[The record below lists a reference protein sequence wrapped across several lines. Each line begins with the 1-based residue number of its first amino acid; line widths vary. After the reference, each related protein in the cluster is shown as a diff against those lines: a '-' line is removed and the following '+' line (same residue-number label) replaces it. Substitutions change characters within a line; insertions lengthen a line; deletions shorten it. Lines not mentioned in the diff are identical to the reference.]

1 MLSPDKNKSLY
12 GGDTLLRSVSLADD
26 TLKIINRDPEK
37 RKALQ
42 QVRRENLNTAIKLKK
57 EAQDYYAGLEKDK
70 NFKPTTDYQKALF
83 SSQMKQQKWLN
94 DDEQARIKMQQDQRD
109 NLAMDSATAS
119 SGWGSAL
126 GFLEGLFADKIDYRG
141 KSYTDSKGRDAKIE
155 LDGKN
160 YFKTQEGKRTLASQ
174 EDIKESGMFE
184 SADQIAA
191 NMAKSNGYYFGQKTV
206 QGVFNAANNLANDGL
221 AALNSLLKLG
231 GDNAKV
237 LDNITRGNYKSVAEA
252 WDDWSNVNSNS
263 LESLKYSAN
272 IFVNSV
278 EGAMSG
284 FIIGA
289 EGWQKNAEARKA
301 ENLLWKQKADKEQ
314 ETWYKQ
320 NAKKNKGKGSG
331 LGGVYDKVTT
341 GLQGYIDNE
350 RDEFNT
356 ISNVASA
363 IQQRAMDLEG
373 RTKQSFAQKTKQVDK
388 SLYTDPI
395 TGRQFTKE
403 KVNDPNNEAGGL
415 ASAWDLKKLALNDDG
430 SVQVD
435 SQGQPIYIDK
445 FSKWEAF
452 KDSNSGAIFDKYFFG
467 DVVLTEG
474 IETLGDIG
482 STILFN
488 KGVGLATKG
497 ARAAS
502 KGLSESIIKSEANA
516 VARGIGLNANKFMV
530 NQGEKLIDKVI
541 GKVSKVTDKMGTGT
555 TVGGKKIM
563 SKFAPNMK
571 ETMQGIGGRLDS
583 KVKDFSRNMLVA
595 YMEGAGESDQIAN
608 DVRNKVMEEK
618 VDKLSGID
626 TDKIAQKIMEENP
639 SLDSPQAFLKAG
651 IEANKQRSEW
661 LEANPEEAKEVFG
674 FAQLGQE
681 VARATNNLG
690 FITNLGQVSALLK
703 NKTLSRTLRNNPY
716 DAINPINLVRD
727 ISKGGMAAGGI
738 LKKTYNRELGAAMK
752 QTMSTLNKVGKKTL
766 GNEAIKQGFIEGVM
780 EEGFLNTSAER
791 AGLAAGRG
799 QAYNLLDI
807 FDNLDSEL
815 AENMYA
821 GFIIGAGQSKAS
833 SAISGMNGGY
843 KAYKDQQKQI
853 KNIMARTPA
862 TKEEIDKFF
871 NTSLSS
877 TNLTETLDKVE
888 ELRSPYKSIVDDKT
902 GEPRLVPK
910 SKKELREDADAVDE
924 LNRDNFVSHLMAAA
938 TQGLSGEFD
947 KVIDKSLEQEGLEPD
962 DLVQLQEAKN
972 LNQFISNTFDR
983 FASTPGYDATALT
996 LNRVQRRLLEN
1007 TLEEVKGYKTGL
1019 VNALN
1024 ERKDTRLM
1032 EEAEDMTQYTGRTSE
1047 VFDMHGNDHADL
1059 STVADIEL
1067 KTLAQN
1073 RSNVEVQVQRAM
1085 QTLDNTYDKL
1095 LSDGNLVYQSGKSLT
1110 YYQQQAVKKAVAQT
1124 QSLTE
1129 LETLIQSNKELA
1141 LEERKDVLDKREKL
1155 AKEAFVDSAT
1165 KVPTD
1170 EEIEAQENP
1179 EVSEVKQKMAEGLE
1193 REAKE
1198 EDRIKPKKLS
1208 NRKKRRVNK
1217 STHINKSKNNESVV
1231 GGEADIER
1239 RRKKELK
1246 NRFGNHVEL
1255 ISSKNNTV
1263 IQRNG
1268 LFLPN
1273 KENYSPQKVP
1283 TEKLFE
1289 EFDKINAKYDAELAS
1304 LNSKKGS
1311 KVKSTDE
1318 DGEITELIDEALDII
1333 DEINKEVEASGT
1345 GAMIEGYKL
1354 GDALAIEDAV
1364 ADKDILEQL
1373 YRDGNMPIIENLERS
1388 GDGKL
1393 VATVKYSNDPEDI
1406 MSIELVDKE
1415 VLSTQKTT
1423 GDYKSYKIGQP
1434 IPQSS
1439 ILEWTDGRTKMAKNY
1454 LQYGNPKITKL
1465 PDDKG
1470 NATVKFDGGPSA
1482 KVRLRRQTVEEIQIE
1497 DLNSKLAKVA
1507 EDVFGIPVGDKARI
1521 VNIIDGPIPDGLTNN
1536 SVVEI
1541 AAYFGPTDEVMV
1553 ISENGNTYYIPM
1565 KPDSSKAN
1573 LLLEEE
1579 TWLDFSQRE
1588 PTLMD
1593 DLDTAIKNIFKT
1605 NPEITAEDLLSLLE
1619 QNNIIEKNC

>member
-42 QVRRENLNTAIKLKK
+42 QVRRENLDTAIKLKK

-160 YFKTQEGKRTLASQ
+160 YFKTQGGKRTLASQ

-191 NMAKSNGYYFGQKTV
+191 NMAKSNGYYFGQKTK
-206 QGVFNAANNLANDGL
+206 QGVFNATNNLANDGL

-284 FIIGA
+284 VIGA

-373 RTKQSFAQKTKQVDK
+373 RTQQSFAQKTKQVDK

-452 KDSNSGAIFDKYFFG
+452 KDSNSGAVFDKYFFG

-482 STILFN
+482 STIMFD

-497 ARAAS
+497 VRAAS
-502 KGLSESIIKSEANA
+502 KGLARDAIKSEAGA

-530 NQGEKLIDKVI
+530 NQGEKLIDKII
-541 GKVSKVTDKMGTGT
+541 GKTAKVADRMGAGT

-608 DVRNKVMEEK
+608 DVRNKIMEEK

-639 SLDSPQAFLKAG
+639 SLDSPQAFLRAG

-661 LEANPEEAKEVFG
+661 LEKNPEEAKEVFA

-703 NKTLSRTLRNNPY
+703 NKTLSRTLRENPY
-716 DAINPINLVRD
+716 DAINPLNLIKD
-727 ISKGGMAAGGI
+727 LGKGGKSAAGI

-902 GEPRLVPK
+902 GNPRLVPK
-910 SKKELREDADAVDE
+910 SKKELREDADAIDE

-947 KVIDKSLEQEGLEPD
+947 KVIDKSLAQEGLEPD
-962 DLVQLQEAKN
+962 DLIQLQEAKN

-1007 TLEEVKGYKTGL
+1007 TLEEVQGYKTGL
-1019 VNALN
+1019 ENALN

-1047 VFDMHGNDHADL
+1047 VFDMLTEYGNDHADL

-1073 RSNVEVQVQRAM
+1073 RNNVEAQVQRAM

-1141 LEERKDVLDKREKL
+1141 LEERKDVLDKREQL

-1179 EVSEVKQKMAEGLE
+1179 EVSEVKQKMAEGL
-1193 REAKE
+1193 
-1198 EDRIKPKKLS
+1198 
-1208 NRKKRRVNK
+1208 
-1217 STHINKSKNNESVV
+1217 
-1231 GGEADIER
+1231 
-1239 RRKKELK
+1239 
-1246 NRFGNHVEL
+1246 
-1255 ISSKNNTV
+1255 
-1263 IQRNG
+1263 
-1268 LFLPN
+1268 
-1273 KENYSPQKVP
+1273 
-1283 TEKLFE
+1283 
-1289 EFDKINAKYDAELAS
+1289 DAEVEQDNPIVS
-1304 LNSKKGS
+1304 PEPTKKAPII
-1311 KVKSTDE
+1311 DE
-1318 DGEITELIDEALDII
+1318 DSPVSGMVNEALDII
-1333 DEINKEVEASGT
+1333 DEINQEVEASGT

-1393 VATVKYSNDPEDI
+1393 VATIKYSNDPEDV

-1415 VLSTQKTT
+1415 VLSTQKTS

-1521 VNIIDGPIPDGLTNN
+1521 GNIIDGPIPNGLTKN

-1593 DLDTAIKNIFKT
+1593 DLDTAIKDIFKT

>member
-42 QVRRENLNTAIKLKK
+42 QVRRENLDTAIKLKK

-109 NLAMDSATAS
+109 NLVNDSATVF
-119 SGWGSAL
+119 SGWKSL
-126 GFLEGLFADKIDYRG
+126 LNFADGFFNSNMNDKR
-141 KSYTDSKGRDAKIE
+141 KTYTDSNGKEAVITIE
-155 LDGKN
+155 GKN
-160 YFKTQEGKRTLASQ
+160 YYKTVDGIKTLASQ
-174 EDIKESGMFE
+174 KEIDASKIHGRFDE
-184 SADQIAA
+184 VTA
-191 NMAKSNGYYFGQKTV
+191 NMNSSTAYYVGHKSN
-206 QGVFNAANNLANDGL
+206 QGIYNAFHNTTSSILSGV
-221 AALNSLLKLG
+221 NSVLKLG
-231 GDNAKV
+231 SSNAKV
-237 LDNITRGNYKSVAEA
+237 LDNLARGNYKSVSQA
-252 WDDWSNVNSNS
+252 WDDWSDVNSS
-263 LESLKYSAN
+263 SLKAIYYGLNSKAYGLEEFIAGAVGATEWEKEAATYKAN
-272 IFVNSV
+272 N
-278 EGAMSG
+278 ELWGA
-284 FIIGA
+284 
-289 EGWQKNAEARKA
+289 Q
-301 ENLLWKQKADKEQ
+301 ADKEQ
-314 ETWYKQ
+314 EAWYKQ
-320 NAKKNKGKGSG
+320 HAEKNKNAKSKG
-331 LGGVYDKVTT
+331 LGGVYDSV
-341 GLQGYIDNE
+341 IDGIQNKLNTN
-350 RDEFNT
+350 RDFFDNY
-356 ISNVASA
+356 SNLESA
-363 IQQRAMDLEG
+363 MQRRAIELGG
-373 RTKQSFAQKTKQVDK
+373 RTEQTFAQKTKQVDK
-388 SLYTDPI
+388 SLYKDPI
-395 TGRQFTKE
+395 TGQQFTKE
-403 KVNDPNNEAGGL
+403 TVNDPSKEAGGL
-415 ASAWDLKKLALNDDG
+415 ASAWDLKKLALNADG
-430 SVQVD
+430 SVQLDAQNKPV
-435 SQGQPIYIDK
+435 YIDK

-452 KDSNSGAIFDKYFFG
+452 KDSNSGAVFDKYFFG

-482 STILFN
+482 TTLLLE
-488 KGVGLATKG
+488 KGLG
-497 ARAAS
+497 AAS
-502 KGLSESIIKSEANA
+502 KGLQSVGKGVKALDKA
-516 VARGIGLNANKFMV
+516 VGLNANRFMI
-530 NQGEKLIDKVI
+530 NQSEKLTAKIAGTAEKALDSKL
-541 GKVSKVTDKMGTGT
+541 GKLAESTI
-555 TVGGKKIM
+555 GGKKVTT
-563 SKFAPNMK
+563 KFAPTLK
-571 ETMQGIGGRLDS
+571 DGLQGAKGVSSEKIRHFS
-583 KVKDFSRNMLVA
+583 KSMAIA
-595 YMEGAGESDQIAN
+595 YLEGADESDQIAN
-608 DVRNKVMEEK
+608 DVRNKIMEEK

-639 SLDSPQAFLKAG
+639 SLDSPQAFLRAG

-661 LEANPEEAKEVFG
+661 LEANPEEAKEVFA

-716 DAINPINLVRD
+716 DAINPLSLIKD
-727 ISKGGMAAGGI
+727 IGKGGMAAGGI
-738 LKKTYNRELGAAMK
+738 LKKTYNRELGAALK
-752 QTMSTLNKVGKKTL
+752 QTMQTMGKVGKKTL

-780 EEGFLNTSAER
+780 EEGLLNTSAER

-833 SAISGMNGGY
+833 SIVNGVNGGY

-853 KNIMARTPA
+853 KNIMSRTPS
-862 TKEEIDKFF
+862 TREEINKFF
-871 NTSLSS
+871 ETSLSS
-877 TNLTETLDKVE
+877 TNLNETLDQIEELNSPYTFDRDENSGVTSRRVKTKEELKNDAEKVE
-888 ELRSPYKSIVDDKT
+888 ELQ
-902 GEPRLVPK
+902 
-910 SKKELREDADAVDE
+910 
-924 LNRDNFVSHLMAAA
+924 RDNFVAHMIAAA
-938 TQGLSGEFD
+938 SQGNSDSFD
-947 KVIDKSLEQEGLEPD
+947 KVIDMATQQEGLEPE

-972 LNQFISNTFDR
+972 LNQFISRTFDR
-983 FASTPGYDATALT
+983 FASLSGYDATALT
-996 LNRVQRRLLEN
+996 LNRVQRKLLED
-1007 TLEEVKGYKTGL
+1007 TLEEVQGYKTGL
-1019 VNALN
+1019 DNALN

-1047 VFDMHGNDHADL
+1047 VFDMLTEYGNDHADL

-1073 RSNVEVQVQRAM
+1073 RDNVEEQVKKAM
-1085 QTLDNTYDKL
+1085 LTLDNVYSKL
-1095 LSDGNLVYQSGKSLT
+1095 LEDGNISFNSGKSLT

-1155 AKEAFVDSAT
+1155 AKEAFVNSAV
-1165 KVPTD
+1165 KIPTD

-1179 EVSEVKQKMAEGLE
+1179 EVSEVKQKMAEGL
-1193 REAKE
+1193 
-1198 EDRIKPKKLS
+1198 
-1208 NRKKRRVNK
+1208 
-1217 STHINKSKNNESVV
+1217 
-1231 GGEADIER
+1231 
-1239 RRKKELK
+1239 
-1246 NRFGNHVEL
+1246 
-1255 ISSKNNTV
+1255 
-1263 IQRNG
+1263 
-1268 LFLPN
+1268 
-1273 KENYSPQKVP
+1273 
-1283 TEKLFE
+1283 
-1289 EFDKINAKYDAELAS
+1289 DAEVEQDNPIVS
-1304 LNSKKGS
+1304 PEPTKKAPII
-1311 KVKSTDE
+1311 DE
-1318 DGEITELIDEALDII
+1318 DSPVSGMVNEALDII
-1333 DEINKEVEASGT
+1333 NEINQEVEASGT

-1354 GDALAIEDAV
+1354 GDSLAVEDAV

-1393 VATVKYSNDPEDI
+1393 VATIKYSNDPEDV

-1470 NATVKFDGGPSA
+1470 NATVKFEGGPSA

-1507 EDVFGIPVGDKARI
+1507 EDIFGIPVGDKARI
-1521 VNIIDGPIPDGLTNN
+1521 GNIIDGSIPAGLTNN
-1536 SVVEI
+1536 SIVEI
-1541 AAYFGPTDEVMV
+1541 ATYFGPTDEVMV
-1553 ISENGNTYYIPM
+1553 LSENGTVYYIPM

-1593 DLDTAIKNIFKT
+1593 DLDTAIKDIFKT

>member
-42 QVRRENLNTAIKLKK
+42 QVRRENLDTAIKLRK

-160 YFKTQEGKRTLASQ
+160 YFKTQGGKRTLASQ

-206 QGVFNAANNLANDGL
+206 QGVFNATNNLANDGL

-263 LESLKYSAN
+263 LESLKYSTN

-284 FIIGA
+284 VIGA

-373 RTKQSFAQKTKQVDK
+373 RTQQSFAQKTKQVDK

-452 KDSNSGAIFDKYFFG
+452 KDSNSGAVFDKYFFG

-482 STILFN
+482 STIMFD

-497 ARAAS
+497 VRAAS
-502 KGLSESIIKSEANA
+502 KGLARDAIKSEAGA

-530 NQGEKLIDKVI
+530 NQGEKLIDKII
-541 GKVSKVTDKMGTGT
+541 GKTAKVADRMGAGT

-608 DVRNKVMEEK
+608 DVRNKIMEEK

-639 SLDSPQAFLKAG
+639 SLDSPQAFLRAG

-703 NKTLSRTLRNNPY
+703 NKTLSRTLRENPY
-716 DAINPINLVRD
+716 DAINPLNLIKD
-727 ISKGGMAAGGI
+727 LGKGGKSAAGI

-833 SAISGMNGGY
+833 SVISGMNGGY

-853 KNIMARTPA
+853 KNIMARTPS

-910 SKKELREDADAVDE
+910 SKKELREDADAIDE

-947 KVIDKSLEQEGLEPD
+947 KVIDKSLAQEGLEPD
-962 DLVQLQEAKN
+962 DLIQLQEAKN

-1007 TLEEVKGYKTGL
+1007 TLEEVQGYKTGL
-1019 VNALN
+1019 DNALN

-1047 VFDMHGNDHADL
+1047 VFDMLTEYGNDHADL

-1073 RSNVEVQVQRAM
+1073 RNNVEAQVQRAM

-1155 AKEAFVDSAT
+1155 AKEAFVDSAV
-1165 KVPTD
+1165 KIPTA
-1170 EEIEAQENP
+1170 EEIESQWKP
-1179 EVSEVKQKMAEGLE
+1179 EVAAAKQQVAEGLE
-1193 REAKE
+1193 REAAADDE
-1198 EDRIKPKKLS
+1198 IRYQELRRS
-1208 NRKKRRVNK
+1208 RRRKINK
-1217 STHINKSKNNESVV
+1217 STRISRQKNNNLAKPKVKEETTEETPTPEPTSIKPPVKKKKTKKSK
-1231 GGEADIER
+1231 
-1239 RRKKELK
+1239 L
-1246 NRFGNHVEL
+1246 
-1255 ISSKNNTV
+1255 
-1263 IQRNG
+1263 
-1268 LFLPN
+1268 
-1273 KENYSPQKVP
+1273 
-1283 TEKLFE
+1283 
-1289 EFDKINAKYDAELAS
+1289 
-1304 LNSKKGS
+1304 
-1311 KVKSTDE
+1311 KSTDE
-1318 DGEITELIDEALDII
+1318 DGEIIELIDEALDII
-1333 DEINKEVEASGT
+1333 DEINAEIETSGT

-1373 YRDGNMPIIENLERS
+1373 YRDGNMPIIESLERS

-1393 VATVKYSNDPEDI
+1393 VATVSYSDDPEDVI
-1406 MSIELVDKE
+1406 SLEVIDKE
-1415 VLSTQKTT
+1415 VLSTQKTV
-1423 GDYKSYKIGQP
+1423 GDYSSYKIGQP

-1454 LQYGNPKITKL
+1454 LKHGNPKITKL

-1470 NATVKFDGGPSA
+1470 NATVRFDGGPSA
-1482 KVRLRRQTVEEIQIE
+1482 KVRLRRHTVEEIQIE
-1497 DLNSKLAKVA
+1497 DVNAKLAKAA
-1507 EDVFGIPVGDKARI
+1507 EEMFGLPVGEKARI
-1521 VNIIDGPIPDGLTNN
+1521 GNIIDGPVPSGLTNN

-1541 AAYFGPTDEVMV
+1541 ASYFGPTDDVMV
-1553 ISENGNTYYIPM
+1553 ISENGNVYYIPM
-1565 KPDSSKAN
+1565 KLDSSAAN
-1573 LLLEEE
+1573 IINEEE

-1588 PTLMD
+1588 PEV
-1593 DLDTAIKNIFKT
+1593 LDSLDEAIKDIFKT

>member
-42 QVRRENLNTAIKLKK
+42 QVRRENLDTAIKLKK

-94 DDEQARIKMQQDQRD
+94 DDEQARVREQQIQKD
-109 NLAMDSATAS
+109 NLALDSATAA

-126 GFLEGLFADKIDYRG
+126 GFMQGLFASKLDPRG
-141 KSYTDSKGRDAKIE
+141 KSYTDSKGVDSKIE

-160 YFKTQEGKRTLASQ
+160 YFKTQGGKKSLASQ
-174 EDIKESGMFE
+174 KDIQESGIFE

-191 NMAKSNGYYFGQKTV
+191 NMATSNGYYFGQKTH
-206 QGVFNAANNLANDGL
+206 QGIFNATNNLANDGL
-221 AALNSLLKLG
+221 AALNAVFRLG

-237 LDNITRGNYKSVAEA
+237 LDNITRGNYNSVAEA
-252 WDDWSNVNSNS
+252 WNDWSNINSSS
-263 LESLKYSAN
+263 LSSLKYSAN
-272 IFVNSV
+272 ILVNSV
-278 EGAMSG
+278 EDVMSG
-284 FIIGA
+284 VIGA
-289 EGWQKNAEARKA
+289 EGWQKDAAARKA
-301 ENLLWKQKADKEQ
+301 ENTIWKQKADEEQ
-314 ETWYKQ
+314 KSWYTK
-320 NAKKNKGKGSG
+320 NIKKNKDAKTGG
-331 LGGVYDKVTT
+331 LGGVYDSITT
-341 GLQGYIDNE
+341 GIQNYVDKE
-350 RDEFNT
+350 RDEFNM
-356 ISNVASA
+356 ISNVASS
-363 IQQRAMDLEG
+363 IQQRALSMEG
-373 RTKQSFAQKTKQVDK
+373 RAQESFAQKTKQVDK
-388 SLYTDPI
+388 SLYRDPV
-395 TGRQFTKE
+395 TGKQFTKE
-403 KVNDPNNEAGGL
+403 VVNDPSKEAGGL
-415 ASAWDLKKLALNDDG
+415 ASAWDLKKLAIDENG
-430 SVQVD
+430 SVKID
-435 SQGQPIYIDK
+435 SKGNPVYIDK
-445 FSKWEAF
+445 FSKWDAF
-452 KDSNSGAIFDKYFFG
+452 KDSNSGAVFDKYFFG

-474 IETLGDIG
+474 IETLGDIA
-482 STILFN
+482 STVMFS
-488 KGVGLATKG
+488 KGLNAATKG
-497 ARAAS
+497 
-502 KGLSESIIKSEANA
+502 LSMAG
-516 VARGIGLNANKFMV
+516 RGVKTLDKAIGLNANRFMV
-530 NQGEKLIDKVI
+530 NQGDKLLDKVI
-541 GKVSKVTDKMGTGT
+541 GGVAKTAEKLGAGT
-555 TVGGKKIM
+555 TVGGKKI
-563 SKFAPNMK
+563 SAKFAPTMR
-571 ETMQGIGGRLDS
+571 ETMQGAKGVLDTR
-583 KVKDFSRNMLVA
+583 VKTFGRNMMIA

-608 DVRNKVMEEK
+608 DVRNKILEEK

-626 TDKIAQKIMEENP
+626 TDNIAQKLMGENP
-639 SLDSPQAFLKAG
+639 ELDSSQAFLRAG

-716 DAINPINLVRD
+716 DAINPVNLIKD
-727 ISKGGMAAGGI
+727 LGKGGMAAGGI

-766 GNEAIKQGFIEGVM
+766 GNEAIKQGLIEGVL

-815 AENMYA
+815 AESMYA
-821 GFIIGAGQSKAS
+821 GFVIGAGQSKAS
-833 SAISGMNGGY
+833 SVISGMNGGH

-853 KNIMARTPA
+853 KNIMARTPS
-862 TKEEIDKFF
+862 TKEEINKFF
-871 NTSLSS
+871 ETSLST
-877 TNLTETLDKVE
+877 TNLNEVLDQVET
-888 ELRSPYKSIVDDKT
+888 LRSPYKAVTSET
-902 GEPRLVPK
+902 GASRLVPK
-910 SKKELREDADAVDE
+910 TKKELREDADKVDE

-938 TQGLSGEFD
+938 SQGNSDAFD
-947 KVIDKSLEQEGLEPD
+947 KVIDKAFEQEGLEPD

-972 LNQFISNTFDR
+972 LNKFISSTFDR

-996 LNRVQRRLLEN
+996 LNRVQRMLLED
-1007 TLEEVKGYKTGL
+1007 TLKEVEGYKTGL
-1019 VNALN
+1019 DNALN

-1047 VFDMHGNDHADL
+1047 VFDMLTEYGNDHADL

-1067 KTLAQN
+1067 KTLTQN
-1073 RSNVEVQVQRAM
+1073 RDNVEEQVKKAM
-1085 QTLDNTYDKL
+1085 LTLDNVYSKL
-1095 LSDGNLVYQSGKSLT
+1095 LEDGNISFNSGKSLT

-1141 LEERKDVLDKREKL
+1141 LDERKDVLAKREQL
-1155 AKEAFVDSAT
+1155 NKEAFIDSAV
-1165 KVPTD
+1165 KIPTA
-1170 EEIEAQENP
+1170 EEVESNEKP
-1179 EVSEVKQKMAEGLE
+1179 EVSETKRQVAEGLD
-1193 REAKE
+1193 REVEADNE
-1198 EDRIKPKKLS
+1198 IKYQELRS
-1208 NRKKRRVNK
+1208 SRRRKANK
-1217 STHINKSKNNESVV
+1217 STRISRQKNN
-1231 GGEADIER
+1231 
-1239 RRKKELK
+1239 
-1246 NRFGNHVEL
+1246 N
-1255 ISSKNNTV
+1255 
-1263 IQRNG
+1263 
-1268 LFLPN
+1268 
-1273 KENYSPQKVP
+1273 
-1283 TEKLFE
+1283 
-1289 EFDKINAKYDAELAS
+1289 LATP
-1304 LNSKKGS
+1304 
-1311 KVKSTDE
+1311 KVKKVKTVEEPDSIKPPVKEKKTVQSTDD

-1333 DEINKEVEASGT
+1333 DEINEEIEASGT

-1354 GDALAIEDAV
+1354 GDSLAIEDAV

-1373 YRDGNMPIIENLERS
+1373 YKDGNIPIIENLERS

-1521 VNIIDGPIPDGLTNN
+1521 GNIIDGPIPAGLTKN

-1565 KPDSSKAN
+1565 KPDSAKAN

>member
-42 QVRRENLNTAIKLKK
+42 QVRRENLDTAIKLKK

-126 GFLEGLFADKIDYRG
+126 GFLEGLFASKLDPRG

-160 YFKTQEGKRTLASQ
+160 YFKTQGDKLTLASQ

-184 SADQIAA
+184 SADQISA
-191 NMAKSNGYYFGQKTV
+191 NMAKSNGYYFGQKTK
-206 QGVFNAANNLANDGL
+206 QGVFNATNNLANDGL

-373 RTKQSFAQKTKQVDK
+373 RTQQSFAQKTKQVDK

-482 STILFN
+482 STIMFN

-497 ARAAS
+497 VRAAS
-502 KGLSESIIKSEANA
+502 KGLARDAIKSEAGA
-516 VARGIGLNANKFMV
+516 VARGIGLNANKFMA
-530 NQGEKLIDKVI
+530 NQGEKLIDKII
-541 GKVSKVTDKMGTGT
+541 GKTAKVADRMGAGT

-583 KVKDFSRNMLVA
+583 KIKDFSRNMLVA

-608 DVRNKVMEEK
+608 DVRNKIMEEK

-639 SLDSPQAFLKAG
+639 SLDSPQAFLRAG

-716 DAINPINLVRD
+716 DAINPVNLIKD
-727 ISKGGMAAGGI
+727 LGKGGMAAGGI

-815 AENMYA
+815 AEDMYA

-833 SAISGMNGGY
+833 SVISGMNGGY

-947 KVIDKSLEQEGLEPD
+947 KVIDKSLAQEGLEPD
-962 DLVQLQEAKN
+962 DLMQLQEAKN

-1007 TLEEVKGYKTGL
+1007 TLEEVQGYKTGL
-1019 VNALN
+1019 DNALN

-1047 VFDMHGNDHADL
+1047 VFDMLTEYGNDHADL

-1073 RSNVEVQVQRAM
+1073 RNNVEAQVQRAM

-1155 AKEAFVDSAT
+1155 AKEAFVNSAV
-1165 KVPTD
+1165 KIPTA

-1179 EVSEVKQKMAEGLE
+1179 EVSEVKQKMAEGL
-1193 REAKE
+1193 
-1198 EDRIKPKKLS
+1198 
-1208 NRKKRRVNK
+1208 
-1217 STHINKSKNNESVV
+1217 
-1231 GGEADIER
+1231 
-1239 RRKKELK
+1239 
-1246 NRFGNHVEL
+1246 
-1255 ISSKNNTV
+1255 
-1263 IQRNG
+1263 
-1268 LFLPN
+1268 
-1273 KENYSPQKVP
+1273 
-1283 TEKLFE
+1283 
-1289 EFDKINAKYDAELAS
+1289 DAEVEQDNPIVS
-1304 LNSKKGS
+1304 PEPTKKAPII
-1311 KVKSTDE
+1311 DE
-1318 DGEITELIDEALDII
+1318 DSPVSGMVNEALDII
-1333 DEINKEVEASGT
+1333 NEINKEVEASGT

-1354 GDALAIEDAV
+1354 GDSLAVEDAV

-1393 VATVKYSNDPEDI
+1393 VATIKYSNDPEDV

-1415 VLSTQKTT
+1415 ILSTQKTT

-1470 NATVKFDGGPSA
+1470 NATVKFEGGPSA

-1521 VNIIDGPIPDGLTNN
+1521 GNIIDGPIPAGLTNN
-1536 SVVEI
+1536 SIVEI
-1541 AAYFGPTDEVMV
+1541 ATYFGPTDEVMV
-1553 ISENGNTYYIPM
+1553 LSENGTVYYIPM

-1593 DLDTAIKNIFKT
+1593 DLDTAIKDIFKT

>member
-42 QVRRENLNTAIKLKK
+42 QVRRENLDTAIKLKK

-109 NLAMDSATAS
+109 NLVNDSATVF
-119 SGWGSAL
+119 SGWKSL
-126 GFLEGLFADKIDYRG
+126 LNFADGFFNSNMNDKR
-141 KSYTDSKGRDAKIE
+141 KTYTDSNGKEAVITIE
-155 LDGKN
+155 GKN
-160 YFKTQEGKRTLASQ
+160 YYKTVDGIKTLASQ
-174 EDIKESGMFE
+174 KEIDASKIHGRFDE
-184 SADQIAA
+184 VTA
-191 NMAKSNGYYFGQKTV
+191 NMNASTAYYVGHKSNQAIYNVFHNITSSILS
-206 QGVFNAANNLANDGL
+206 GV
-221 AALNSLLKLG
+221 NSVFKLG
-231 GDNAKV
+231 SSNAKV

-252 WDDWSNVNSNS
+252 WDDWSNVHSNS

-278 EGAMSG
+278 EGAVSG
-284 FIIGA
+284 VIGA

-301 ENLLWKQKADKEQ
+301 ESLLWKQKADKEQ
-314 ETWYKQ
+314 EAWYKQ
-320 NAKKNKGKGSG
+320 HAEKNKNAKSKG
-331 LGGVYDKVTT
+331 LGGVYDSV
-341 GLQGYIDNE
+341 IDGIQNKLNTN
-350 RDEFNT
+350 RDFFDNY
-356 ISNVASA
+356 SNLESA
-363 IQQRAMDLEG
+363 MQRRAIELGG
-373 RTKQSFAQKTKQVDK
+373 RTEQTFAQKTKQVDK
-388 SLYTDPI
+388 SLYKDPI
-395 TGRQFTKE
+395 TGQQFTKE
-403 KVNDPNNEAGGL
+403 TVNDPSKEAGGL

-452 KDSNSGAIFDKYFFG
+452 KDSNSGAVFDKYFFG
-467 DVVLTEG
+467 DVVLTGG

-482 STILFN
+482 TTLLFS
-488 KGVGLATKG
+488 KGLG
-497 ARAAS
+497 AAS
-502 KGLSESIIKSEANA
+502 KGVQSVGKGVKALDKA
-516 VARGIGLNANKFMV
+516 VGLNANRFMI
-530 NQGEKLIDKVI
+530 NQSEKLTAKIAGTAEKALDSKL
-541 GKVSKVTDKMGTGT
+541 GKLAESTI
-555 TVGGKKIM
+555 GGKKVTT
-563 SKFAPNMK
+563 KFAPTLK
-571 ETMQGIGGRLDS
+571 DGLQGAKGVSSEKIRHFS
-583 KVKDFSRNMLVA
+583 KSMAIA
-595 YMEGAGESDQIAN
+595 YLEGADESDQIAN
-608 DVRNKVMEEK
+608 DVRNKIMEEK

-651 IEANKQRSEW
+651 IEANRQRSEW
-661 LEANPEEAKEVFG
+661 LEANPEDAKEVFA

-716 DAINPINLVRD
+716 DAINPLSLIKDLG
-727 ISKGGMAAGGI
+727 KGGMAAGGI

-833 SAISGMNGGY
+833 SIVNGVNGGY

-853 KNIMARTPA
+853 KNIMSRTPS
-862 TKEEIDKFF
+862 TREEINKFF
-871 NTSLSS
+871 ETSLSS
-877 TNLTETLDKVE
+877 TNLNETLDQIEELNSPYTFDRDENSGVTSRRVKTKEELKNDAEKVE
-888 ELRSPYKSIVDDKT
+888 ELQ
-902 GEPRLVPK
+902 
-910 SKKELREDADAVDE
+910 
-924 LNRDNFVSHLMAAA
+924 RDNFVAHMIAAA
-938 TQGLSGEFD
+938 SQGNSDSFD
-947 KVIDKSLEQEGLEPD
+947 KVIDMATQQEGLEPD
-962 DLVQLQEAKN
+962 DLIQLQEAKN
-972 LNQFISNTFDR
+972 LNKFISSTFDR
-983 FASTPGYDATALT
+983 FASLSGYDATALT
-996 LNRVQRRLLEN
+996 LNRVQRKLLED
-1007 TLEEVKGYKTGL
+1007 TLEEVQGYKTGL
-1019 VNALN
+1019 ENALN

-1047 VFDMHGNDHADL
+1047 VFDMLTEYGNDHADL
-1059 STVADIEL
+1059 GTVADIEL

-1073 RSNVEVQVQRAM
+1073 RNNVETQVKTAM
-1085 QTLDNTYDKL
+1085 QTLDNVYSKL
-1095 LSDGNLVYQSGKSLT
+1095 LEDGNISFNSGKSLT

-1155 AKEAFVDSAT
+1155 AKEAFVDSAV

-1170 EEIEAQENP
+1170 EEIETQENP
-1179 EVSEVKQKMAEGLE
+1179 EVSEVKQKMAEGLDAE
-1193 REAKE
+1193 VEQDNPVVSPE
-1198 EDRIKPKKLS
+1198 PTKK
-1208 NRKKRRVNK
+1208 
-1217 STHINKSKNNESVV
+1217 SVV
-1231 GGEADIER
+1231 
-1239 RRKKELK
+1239 L
-1246 NRFGNHVEL
+1246 
-1255 ISSKNNTV
+1255 
-1263 IQRNG
+1263 
-1268 LFLPN
+1268 
-1273 KENYSPQKVP
+1273 
-1283 TEKLFE
+1283 
-1289 EFDKINAKYDAELAS
+1289 
-1304 LNSKKGS
+1304 
-1311 KVKSTDE
+1311 DE
-1318 DGEITELIDEALDII
+1318 DSPVSGMVDEALGII
-1333 DEINKEVEASGT
+1333 DEINQEVEASGT

-1393 VATVKYSNDPEDI
+1393 VATVKYSNDPEDV

-1521 VNIIDGPIPDGLTNN
+1521 GNIIDGPIPAGLTKN

>member
-42 QVRRENLNTAIKLKK
+42 QVRRENLDTAIKLKK

-109 NLAMDSATAS
+109 NLVNDSATVF
-119 SGWGSAL
+119 SGWKSL
-126 GFLEGLFADKIDYRG
+126 LNFADGFFNSNMNDKRKTYIDSNG
-141 KSYTDSKGRDAKIE
+141 KEAVITIE
-155 LDGKN
+155 GKN
-160 YFKTQEGKRTLASQ
+160 YYKTVDGIKTLASQ
-174 EDIKESGMFE
+174 KEIDASKIHGRFDE
-184 SADQIAA
+184 VTA
-191 NMAKSNGYYFGQKTV
+191 NMNSSTAYYVGHKSN
-206 QGVFNAANNLANDGL
+206 QGIYNAFHNTTSSILSGV
-221 AALNSLLKLG
+221 NSVLKLG
-231 GDNAKV
+231 SSNAKV
-237 LDNITRGNYKSVAEA
+237 LDNLARGNYKSVSQA
-252 WDDWSNVNSNS
+252 WDDWSDVNSS
-263 LESLKYSAN
+263 SLKAIYYGLNSKAYGLEEFIAGAVGATEWEKEAATYKAN
-272 IFVNSV
+272 N
-278 EGAMSG
+278 ELWGA
-284 FIIGA
+284 
-289 EGWQKNAEARKA
+289 Q
-301 ENLLWKQKADKEQ
+301 ADKEQ
-314 ETWYKQ
+314 EAWYKQ
-320 NAKKNKGKGSG
+320 HAEKNKNAKSKG
-331 LGGVYDKVTT
+331 LGGVYDSV
-341 GLQGYIDNE
+341 IDGIQNKLNTN
-350 RDEFNT
+350 RDFFDNY
-356 ISNVASA
+356 SNLESA
-363 IQQRAMDLEG
+363 MQRRAIELGG
-373 RTKQSFAQKTKQVDK
+373 RTEQSFAQKTKQVDK

-403 KVNDPNNEAGGL
+403 KVNDPSKEAGGL
-415 ASAWDLKKLALNDDG
+415 ASAWDLKKLALNADG
-430 SVQVD
+430 SVQLDAQNKPV
-435 SQGQPIYIDK
+435 YIDK

-452 KDSNSGAIFDKYFFG
+452 KDSNSSAVFDKYFFG

-482 STILFN
+482 TTLLLE
-488 KGVGLATKG
+488 KGLG
-497 ARAAS
+497 AAS
-502 KGLSESIIKSEANA
+502 KGLQSVGKGVKALDKA
-516 VARGIGLNANKFMV
+516 VGLNANRFMI
-530 NQGEKLIDKVI
+530 NQSEKLTAKIAGTAEKALDSKL
-541 GKVSKVTDKMGTGT
+541 GKLAESTI
-555 TVGGKKIM
+555 GGKKVTT
-563 SKFAPNMK
+563 KFAPTLK
-571 ETMQGIGGRLDS
+571 DGLQGAKGVSSEKIRHFS
-583 KVKDFSRNMLVA
+583 KSMAIA
-595 YMEGAGESDQIAN
+595 YLEGADESDQIAN
-608 DVRNKVMEEK
+608 DVRNKIMEEK

-639 SLDSPQAFLKAG
+639 SLDSPQAFLRAG

-661 LEANPEEAKEVFG
+661 LEANPEEAKEVFA

-716 DAINPINLVRD
+716 DAINPLSLIKDLG
-727 ISKGGMAAGGI
+727 KGGMAAGGI

-833 SAISGMNGGY
+833 SIVNGVNGGY

-853 KNIMARTPA
+853 KNIMSRTPS
-862 TKEEIDKFF
+862 TREEINKFF
-871 NTSLSS
+871 ETSLSS
-877 TNLTETLDKVE
+877 TNLNETLDQIEELNSPYTFDRDENSGVTSRRVKTKEELKNDAEKVE
-888 ELRSPYKSIVDDKT
+888 ELQ
-902 GEPRLVPK
+902 
-910 SKKELREDADAVDE
+910 
-924 LNRDNFVSHLMAAA
+924 RDNFVAHMIAAA
-938 TQGLSGEFD
+938 SQGNSDSFD
-947 KVIDKSLEQEGLEPD
+947 KVIDMATQQEGLEPE

-972 LNQFISNTFDR
+972 LNQFISRTFDR
-983 FASTPGYDATALT
+983 FASLSGYDATALT
-996 LNRVQRRLLEN
+996 LNRVQRKLLED
-1007 TLEEVKGYKTGL
+1007 TLEEVQGYKTGL
-1019 VNALN
+1019 DNALN
-1024 ERKDTRLM
+1024 ERKNTRLM

-1047 VFDMHGNDHADL
+1047 VFDMLTEYGNDHADL

-1073 RSNVEVQVQRAM
+1073 RDNIEEQVKKAM
-1085 QTLDNTYDKL
+1085 LTLDNVYSKL
-1095 LSDGNLVYQSGKSLT
+1095 LEDGNISFNSGKSLT

-1155 AKEAFVDSAT
+1155 AKEAFVDSAV
-1165 KVPTD
+1165 KVPTA
-1170 EEIEAQENP
+1170 EEIESQWKP
-1179 EVSEVKQKMAEGLE
+1179 EVAAAKQQVADGLE
-1193 REAKE
+1193 REAAADDE
-1198 EDRIKPKKLS
+1198 IRYQELS
-1208 NRKKRRVNK
+1208 RRKKRKANK
-1217 STHINKSKNNESVV
+1217 STRINRQKNNNLAKPKVKEETTEETPTPEPTSIKPPVKKKKTKKSK
-1231 GGEADIER
+1231 
-1239 RRKKELK
+1239 L
-1246 NRFGNHVEL
+1246 
-1255 ISSKNNTV
+1255 
-1263 IQRNG
+1263 
-1268 LFLPN
+1268 
-1273 KENYSPQKVP
+1273 
-1283 TEKLFE
+1283 
-1289 EFDKINAKYDAELAS
+1289 
-1304 LNSKKGS
+1304 
-1311 KVKSTDE
+1311 KSTDE
-1318 DGEITELIDEALDII
+1318 DGEIIELIDEALDII
-1333 DEINKEVEASGT
+1333 DEINDEIETSGT
-1345 GAMIEGYKL
+1345 GVMIEGYKL

-1373 YRDGNMPIIENLERS
+1373 YRDGNMPIIESLERS

-1393 VATVKYSNDPEDI
+1393 VATVSYSDDPEDVI
-1406 MSIELVDKE
+1406 SLEVIDKE
-1415 VLSTQKTT
+1415 VLSTQKTV
-1423 GDYKSYKIGQP
+1423 GDYSSYKIGQP

-1454 LQYGNPKITKL
+1454 LKHGNPKITKL

-1470 NATVKFDGGPSA
+1470 NATVRFDGGPSA
-1482 KVRLRRQTVEEIQIE
+1482 KVRLRRHTVEEIQIE
-1497 DLNSKLAKVA
+1497 DVNAKLAKAA
-1507 EDVFGIPVGDKARI
+1507 EEMFGLPVGEKARI
-1521 VNIIDGPIPDGLTNN
+1521 GNIIDGPVPSGLTNN

-1541 AAYFGPTDEVMV
+1541 ASYFGPTDDVMV
-1553 ISENGNTYYIPM
+1553 ISENGNVYYIPM
-1565 KPDSSKAN
+1565 KLDSSAAN
-1573 LLLEEE
+1573 IINEEE

-1588 PTLMD
+1588 PEV
-1593 DLDTAIKNIFKT
+1593 LDSLDEAIKDIFKT

>member
-42 QVRRENLNTAIKLKK
+42 QVRRENLDTAIKLKK

-109 NLAMDSATAS
+109 NLVNDSATVF
-119 SGWGSAL
+119 SGWKSL
-126 GFLEGLFADKIDYRG
+126 LNFADGFFNSNMNDKR
-141 KSYTDSKGRDAKIE
+141 KTYTDSNGKEAVITIE
-155 LDGKN
+155 GKN
-160 YFKTQEGKRTLASQ
+160 YYKTVDGIKTLASQ
-174 EDIKESGMFE
+174 KEIDASKIHGRFDE
-184 SADQIAA
+184 VTA
-191 NMAKSNGYYFGQKTV
+191 NMNSSTAYYVGHKSN
-206 QGVFNAANNLANDGL
+206 QGIYNAFHNTTSSILSGV
-221 AALNSLLKLG
+221 NSVLKLG
-231 GDNAKV
+231 SSNAKV
-237 LDNITRGNYKSVAEA
+237 LDNLARGNYKSVSQA
-252 WDDWSNVNSNS
+252 WDDWSDVNSS
-263 LESLKYSAN
+263 SLKAIYYGLNSKAYGLEEFIAGAVGATEWEKAAATYKAN
-272 IFVNSV
+272 N
-278 EGAMSG
+278 ELWGA
-284 FIIGA
+284 
-289 EGWQKNAEARKA
+289 Q
-301 ENLLWKQKADKEQ
+301 ADKEQ
-314 ETWYKQ
+314 EAWYKQ
-320 NAKKNKGKGSG
+320 HAEKNKNAKSKG
-331 LGGVYDKVTT
+331 LGGVYDSV
-341 GLQGYIDNE
+341 IDGIQNKLNTN
-350 RDEFNT
+350 RDFFDNY
-356 ISNVASA
+356 SNLESA
-363 IQQRAMDLEG
+363 MQRRAIELGG
-373 RTKQSFAQKTKQVDK
+373 RTEQSFAQKTKQVDK
-388 SLYTDPI
+388 SLYKDPI
-395 TGRQFTKE
+395 TGQQFTKE
-403 KVNDPNNEAGGL
+403 VVNDPSKEAGGL
-415 ASAWDLKKLALNDDG
+415 ASAWDLKKLALNADG
-430 SVQVD
+430 SVQLDAQNKPV
-435 SQGQPIYIDK
+435 YIDK

-452 KDSNSGAIFDKYFFG
+452 KDSNSSAVFDKYFFG

-482 STILFN
+482 TTLLLE
-488 KGVGLATKG
+488 KGLG
-497 ARAAS
+497 AAS
-502 KGLSESIIKSEANA
+502 KGLQSVGKGVKALDKA
-516 VARGIGLNANKFMV
+516 VGLNANRFMI
-530 NQGEKLIDKVI
+530 NQSEKLTAKIAGTAEKALDSKL
-541 GKVSKVTDKMGTGT
+541 GKLAESTI
-555 TVGGKKIM
+555 GGKKVTT
-563 SKFAPNMK
+563 KFAPTLK
-571 ETMQGIGGRLDS
+571 DGLQGAKGVSSEKIRHFS
-583 KVKDFSRNMLVA
+583 KSMAIA
-595 YMEGAGESDQIAN
+595 YLEGADESDQIAN
-608 DVRNKVMEEK
+608 DVRNKIMEEK

-626 TDKIAQKIMEENP
+626 TDKIAKKIMEENP

-651 IEANKQRSEW
+651 IEANRQRSEW
-661 LEANPEEAKEVFG
+661 LEANPEDAKEVFA

-716 DAINPINLVRD
+716 DAINPLSLIKD
-727 ISKGGMAAGGI
+727 IGKGGMAAGGI
-738 LKKTYNRELGAAMK
+738 LKKTYNREFGAALK
-752 QTMSTLNKVGKKTL
+752 QTMQTMGKVGKKTL
-766 GNEAIKQGFIEGVM
+766 GNEAIKQGFIEGAM

-833 SAISGMNGGY
+833 SVISGMNGGY

-853 KNIMARTPA
+853 KNIMSRTPS
-862 TKEEIDKFF
+862 TREEINKFF
-871 NTSLSS
+871 ETSLSS
-877 TNLTETLDKVE
+877 TNLNETLDQIEELNSPYTFDRDENSGFTSRRVKTKEELKNDAEKVE
-888 ELRSPYKSIVDDKT
+888 ELQ
-902 GEPRLVPK
+902 
-910 SKKELREDADAVDE
+910 
-924 LNRDNFVSHLMAAA
+924 RDNFVAHMIAAA
-938 TQGLSGEFD
+938 SQGNSDSFD
-947 KVIDKSLEQEGLEPD
+947 KVIDMATQQEGLEPD
-962 DLVQLQEAKN
+962 DLIQLQEAKN
-972 LNQFISNTFDR
+972 LNKFISSTFDR
-983 FASTPGYDATALT
+983 FASLSGYDATALT
-996 LNRVQRRLLEN
+996 LNRVQRKLLED
-1007 TLEEVKGYKTGL
+1007 TLEEVQGYKTGL
-1019 VNALN
+1019 DNALN

-1047 VFDMHGNDHADL
+1047 VFDMLTEYGNDHADL
-1059 STVADIEL
+1059 GTVADIEL

-1073 RSNVEVQVQRAM
+1073 RNNVETQVKTAM
-1085 QTLDNTYDKL
+1085 QTLDNVYSKL
-1095 LSDGNLVYQSGKSLT
+1095 LEDGNISFNSGKSLT

-1179 EVSEVKQKMAEGLE
+1179 EVSEVKQKMAEGLDAE
-1193 REAKE
+1193 VEQDNPVVSPE
-1198 EDRIKPKKLS
+1198 PTKK
-1208 NRKKRRVNK
+1208 
-1217 STHINKSKNNESVV
+1217 SVV
-1231 GGEADIER
+1231 
-1239 RRKKELK
+1239 L
-1246 NRFGNHVEL
+1246 
-1255 ISSKNNTV
+1255 
-1263 IQRNG
+1263 
-1268 LFLPN
+1268 
-1273 KENYSPQKVP
+1273 
-1283 TEKLFE
+1283 
-1289 EFDKINAKYDAELAS
+1289 
-1304 LNSKKGS
+1304 
-1311 KVKSTDE
+1311 DE
-1318 DGEITELIDEALDII
+1318 DSPVSGMVDEALGII
-1333 DEINKEVEASGT
+1333 DEINQEVEASGT

-1393 VATVKYSNDPEDI
+1393 VATVKYSNDPEDV

-1415 VLSTQKTT
+1415 VLSTQKTS

-1470 NATVKFDGGPSA
+1470 NATVKFEGGPSA

-1521 VNIIDGPIPDGLTNN
+1521 GNIIDGPIPAGLTKN
-1536 SVVEI
+1536 SIVEI
-1541 AAYFGPTDEVMV
+1541 ASYFGPTDEVMV

>member
-1 MLSPDKNKSLY
+1 
-12 GGDTLLRSVSLADD
+12 
-26 TLKIINRDPEK
+26 
-37 RKALQ
+37 
-42 QVRRENLNTAIKLKK
+42 
-57 EAQDYYAGLEKDK
+57 
-70 NFKPTTDYQKALF
+70 
-83 SSQMKQQKWLN
+83 
-94 DDEQARIKMQQDQRD
+94 
-109 NLAMDSATAS
+109 
-119 SGWGSAL
+119 
-126 GFLEGLFADKIDYRG
+126 
-141 KSYTDSKGRDAKIE
+141 
-155 LDGKN
+155 
-160 YFKTQEGKRTLASQ
+160 
-174 EDIKESGMFE
+174 
-184 SADQIAA
+184 
-191 NMAKSNGYYFGQKTV
+191 
-206 QGVFNAANNLANDGL
+206 
-221 AALNSLLKLG
+221 
-231 GDNAKV
+231 
-237 LDNITRGNYKSVAEA
+237 
-252 WDDWSNVNSNS
+252 
-263 LESLKYSAN
+263 
-272 IFVNSV
+272 
-278 EGAMSG
+278 
-284 FIIGA
+284 
-289 EGWQKNAEARKA
+289 
-301 ENLLWKQKADKEQ
+301 
-314 ETWYKQ
+314 
-320 NAKKNKGKGSG
+320 
-331 LGGVYDKVTT
+331 
-341 GLQGYIDNE
+341 
-350 RDEFNT
+350 
-356 ISNVASA
+356 
-363 IQQRAMDLEG
+363 
-373 RTKQSFAQKTKQVDK
+373 
-388 SLYTDPI
+388 
-395 TGRQFTKE
+395 
-403 KVNDPNNEAGGL
+403 
-415 ASAWDLKKLALNDDG
+415 
-430 SVQVD
+430 
-435 SQGQPIYIDK
+435 
-445 FSKWEAF
+445 
-452 KDSNSGAIFDKYFFG
+452 
-467 DVVLTEG
+467 
-474 IETLGDIG
+474 
-482 STILFN
+482 
-488 KGVGLATKG
+488 
-497 ARAAS
+497 
-502 KGLSESIIKSEANA
+502 
-516 VARGIGLNANKFMV
+516 
-530 NQGEKLIDKVI
+530 
-541 GKVSKVTDKMGTGT
+541 
-555 TVGGKKIM
+555 
-563 SKFAPNMK
+563 
-571 ETMQGIGGRLDS
+571 
-583 KVKDFSRNMLVA
+583 
-595 YMEGAGESDQIAN
+595 
-608 DVRNKVMEEK
+608 MEEK

-651 IEANKQRSEW
+651 IEANRQRSEW
-661 LEANPEEAKEVFG
+661 LETNPEDAKEVFA

-716 DAINPINLVRD
+716 DAINPLSLIKDLG
-727 ISKGGMAAGGI
+727 KGGMAAGGI

-766 GNEAIKQGFIEGVM
+766 GNEAIKQGFIEGAM

-833 SAISGMNGGY
+833 SIVNGVNGGY

-853 KNIMARTPA
+853 KNIMSRTPS
-862 TKEEIDKFF
+862 TREEINKFF
-871 NTSLSS
+871 ETSLSS
-877 TNLTETLDKVE
+877 TNLNETLDQIEELNSPYTFDRDENSGVTSRRVKTKEELKNDAEKVE
-888 ELRSPYKSIVDDKT
+888 ELQ
-902 GEPRLVPK
+902 
-910 SKKELREDADAVDE
+910 
-924 LNRDNFVSHLMAAA
+924 RDNFVAHMIAAA
-938 TQGLSGEFD
+938 SQGNSDSFD
-947 KVIDKSLEQEGLEPD
+947 KVIDMATQQEGLEPD
-962 DLVQLQEAKN
+962 DLIQLQEAKN
-972 LNQFISNTFDR
+972 LNKFISSTFDR
-983 FASTPGYDATALT
+983 FASLSGYDATALT
-996 LNRVQRRLLEN
+996 LNRVQRKLLED
-1007 TLEEVKGYKTGL
+1007 TLEEVQGYKTGL
-1019 VNALN
+1019 ENALN

-1047 VFDMHGNDHADL
+1047 VFDMLTEYGNDHADL

-1073 RSNVEVQVQRAM
+1073 RDNVETQVKTAM
-1085 QTLDNTYDKL
+1085 QTLDNVYSKL
-1095 LSDGNLVYQSGKSLT
+1095 LEDGNISFNSGKSLT

-1155 AKEAFVDSAT
+1155 AKEAFVDSAV
-1165 KVPTD
+1165 KIPTA

-1179 EVSEVKQKMAEGLE
+1179 EVSEVKQKMAEGLDAE
-1193 REAKE
+1193 VEQDNPVVSPE
-1198 EDRIKPKKLS
+1198 PTKK
-1208 NRKKRRVNK
+1208 
-1217 STHINKSKNNESVV
+1217 SVV
-1231 GGEADIER
+1231 
-1239 RRKKELK
+1239 L
-1246 NRFGNHVEL
+1246 
-1255 ISSKNNTV
+1255 
-1263 IQRNG
+1263 
-1268 LFLPN
+1268 
-1273 KENYSPQKVP
+1273 
-1283 TEKLFE
+1283 
-1289 EFDKINAKYDAELAS
+1289 
-1304 LNSKKGS
+1304 
-1311 KVKSTDE
+1311 DE
-1318 DGEITELIDEALDII
+1318 DSPVSGMVDEALDIL

-1393 VATVKYSNDPEDI
+1393 VATVKYSNDPEDV

-1521 VNIIDGPIPDGLTNN
+1521 GNIIDGPIPNGLTKN

-1565 KPDSSKAN
+1565 KPDSAKAN

-1593 DLDTAIKNIFKT
+1593 DLDTAIKDIFKT

>member
-42 QVRRENLNTAIKLKK
+42 QVRRENLDTAIKLKK

-109 NLAMDSATAS
+109 NLVNDSATVF
-119 SGWGSAL
+119 SGWKSL
-126 GFLEGLFADKIDYRG
+126 LNFADGFYNSNMNDKR
-141 KSYTDSKGRDAKIE
+141 KTYTDSNGKEAVITIE
-155 LDGKN
+155 GKN
-160 YFKTQEGKRTLASQ
+160 YYKTVDGIKTLASQ
-174 EDIKESGMFE
+174 KEIDASKIHGRFDE
-184 SADQIAA
+184 VTA
-191 NMAKSNGYYFGQKTV
+191 NMNASTAYYVGHKSNQAIYNVSHNITSSILS
-206 QGVFNAANNLANDGL
+206 GV
-221 AALNSLLKLG
+221 NSVFKLG
-231 GDNAKV
+231 SSNAKV

-252 WDDWSNVNSNS
+252 WDDWSNVHSNS

-278 EGAMSG
+278 EGAVSG
-284 FIIGA
+284 VIGA

-314 ETWYKQ
+314 EAWYKQ
-320 NAKKNKGKGSG
+320 HAEKNKNAKSKG
-331 LGGVYDKVTT
+331 LGGVYDYV
-341 GLQGYIDNE
+341 IDGIQNKLNTN
-350 RDEFNT
+350 RDFFDNY
-356 ISNVASA
+356 SNLESA
-363 IQQRAMDLEG
+363 MQRRAIELGG
-373 RTKQSFAQKTKQVDK
+373 RTEQTFAQKTKQVDK
-388 SLYTDPI
+388 SLYKDPI
-395 TGRQFTKE
+395 TGQQFTKE
-403 KVNDPNNEAGGL
+403 TVNDPSKEAGGL

-452 KDSNSGAIFDKYFFG
+452 KDSNSGAVFDKYFFG
-467 DVVLTEG
+467 DVVLTGG

-482 STILFN
+482 TTLLFS
-488 KGVGLATKG
+488 KGLG
-497 ARAAS
+497 AAS
-502 KGLSESIIKSEANA
+502 KGVQSVGKGVKALDKA
-516 VARGIGLNANKFMV
+516 VGLNANRFMI
-530 NQGEKLIDKVI
+530 NQSEKLTAKIAGTAEKALDSKL
-541 GKVSKVTDKMGTGT
+541 GKLAESTI
-555 TVGGKKIM
+555 GGKKVTT
-563 SKFAPNMK
+563 KFAPTLK
-571 ETMQGIGGRLDS
+571 DGLQGAKGVSSEKIRHFS
-583 KVKDFSRNMLVA
+583 KSMAVA
-595 YMEGAGESDQIAN
+595 YLEGADESDQIAN
-608 DVRNKVMEEK
+608 DVRNKIMEEK

-651 IEANKQRSEW
+651 IEANRQRSEW
-661 LEANPEEAKEVFG
+661 LEANPEDAKEVFA

-716 DAINPINLVRD
+716 DAINPLSLIKDLG
-727 ISKGGMAAGGI
+727 KGGMAAGGI

-833 SAISGMNGGY
+833 SIVNGVNGGY

-853 KNIMARTPA
+853 KNIMSRTPS
-862 TKEEIDKFF
+862 TREEINKFF
-871 NTSLSS
+871 ETSLSS
-877 TNLTETLDKVE
+877 TNLNETLDQIEELNSPYTFDRDENSGVTSRRVKTKEELKNDAEKVE
-888 ELRSPYKSIVDDKT
+888 ELQ
-902 GEPRLVPK
+902 
-910 SKKELREDADAVDE
+910 
-924 LNRDNFVSHLMAAA
+924 RDNFVAHMIAAA
-938 TQGLSGEFD
+938 SQGNSDSFD
-947 KVIDKSLEQEGLEPD
+947 KVIDMATQQEGLEPD
-962 DLVQLQEAKN
+962 DLIQLQEAKN
-972 LNQFISNTFDR
+972 LNKFISSTFDR
-983 FASTPGYDATALT
+983 FASLSGYDATALT
-996 LNRVQRRLLEN
+996 LNRVQRKLLED
-1007 TLEEVKGYKTGL
+1007 TLEEVQGYKTGL
-1019 VNALN
+1019 ENALN

-1047 VFDMHGNDHADL
+1047 VFDMLTEYGNDHADL

-1067 KTLAQN
+1067 KTLTQN
-1073 RSNVEVQVQRAM
+1073 RDNVETQVKTAM
-1085 QTLDNTYDKL
+1085 QTLDNVYSKL
-1095 LSDGNLVYQSGKSLT
+1095 LEDGNISFNSGKSLT

-1179 EVSEVKQKMAEGLE
+1179 EVSEVKQKMAEGLDAE
-1193 REAKE
+1193 VEQDNPVVSPE
-1198 EDRIKPKKLS
+1198 PTKK
-1208 NRKKRRVNK
+1208 
-1217 STHINKSKNNESVV
+1217 SVV
-1231 GGEADIER
+1231 
-1239 RRKKELK
+1239 L
-1246 NRFGNHVEL
+1246 
-1255 ISSKNNTV
+1255 
-1263 IQRNG
+1263 
-1268 LFLPN
+1268 
-1273 KENYSPQKVP
+1273 
-1283 TEKLFE
+1283 
-1289 EFDKINAKYDAELAS
+1289 
-1304 LNSKKGS
+1304 
-1311 KVKSTDE
+1311 DE
-1318 DGEITELIDEALDII
+1318 DSPVSGMVDEALDII

-1393 VATVKYSNDPEDI
+1393 VATIKYSNDPEDV

-1521 VNIIDGPIPDGLTNN
+1521 GNIIDGPIPAGLTKN

-1593 DLDTAIKNIFKT
+1593 DLDTAIKDIFKT

>member
-42 QVRRENLNTAIKLKK
+42 QVRRENLDTAIKLKK

-109 NLAMDSATAS
+109 NLVNDSATVF
-119 SGWGSAL
+119 SGWKSL
-126 GFLEGLFADKIDYRG
+126 LNFADGFFNSNMNDKR
-141 KSYTDSKGRDAKIE
+141 KTYTDSNGKEAVITIE
-155 LDGKN
+155 GKN
-160 YFKTQEGKRTLASQ
+160 YYKTVDGIKTLASQ
-174 EDIKESGMFE
+174 KEIDASKIHGRFDE
-184 SADQIAA
+184 VTA
-191 NMAKSNGYYFGQKTV
+191 NMNSSTAYYVGHKSN
-206 QGVFNAANNLANDGL
+206 QGIYNAFHNTTSSILSGV
-221 AALNSLLKLG
+221 NSVLKLG
-231 GDNAKV
+231 SSNAKV
-237 LDNITRGNYKSVAEA
+237 LDNLARGNYKSVSQA
-252 WDDWSNVNSNS
+252 WDDWSDVNSS
-263 LESLKYSAN
+263 SLKAIYYGLNSKAYGLEEFIAGAVGATEWEKEAATYKAN
-272 IFVNSV
+272 N
-278 EGAMSG
+278 ELWGA
-284 FIIGA
+284 
-289 EGWQKNAEARKA
+289 Q
-301 ENLLWKQKADKEQ
+301 ADKEQ
-314 ETWYKQ
+314 EAWYKQ
-320 NAKKNKGKGSG
+320 HAEKNKNAKSKG
-331 LGGVYDKVTT
+331 LGGVYDSV
-341 GLQGYIDNE
+341 IDGIQNKLNTN
-350 RDEFNT
+350 RDFFDNY
-356 ISNVASA
+356 SNLESA
-363 IQQRAMDLEG
+363 MQRRAIELGG
-373 RTKQSFAQKTKQVDK
+373 RTEQSFTQKTKQVDK
-388 SLYTDPI
+388 SLYKDPI
-395 TGRQFTKE
+395 TGQQFTKE
-403 KVNDPNNEAGGL
+403 VVNDPSKEAGGL
-415 ASAWDLKKLALNDDG
+415 ASAWDLKKLALNADG
-430 SVQVD
+430 SVQLDAQNKPV
-435 SQGQPIYIDK
+435 YIDK

-452 KDSNSGAIFDKYFFG
+452 KDSNSGAVFDKYFFG

-482 STILFN
+482 TTLLLE
-488 KGVGLATKG
+488 KGLG
-497 ARAAS
+497 AAS
-502 KGLSESIIKSEANA
+502 KGLQSVGKGVKALDKA
-516 VARGIGLNANKFMV
+516 VGLNANRFMI
-530 NQGEKLIDKVI
+530 NQSEKLTAKIAGTAEKALDSKL
-541 GKVSKVTDKMGTGT
+541 GKLAESTI
-555 TVGGKKIM
+555 GGKKVTT
-563 SKFAPNMK
+563 KFAPTLK
-571 ETMQGIGGRLDS
+571 DGLQGAKGVSSEKIRHFS
-583 KVKDFSRNMLVA
+583 KSMAIA
-595 YMEGAGESDQIAN
+595 YLEGADESDQIAN
-608 DVRNKVMEEK
+608 DVRNKIMEEK

-651 IEANKQRSEW
+651 IEANRQRSEW
-661 LEANPEEAKEVFG
+661 LEANPEDAKEVFA

-716 DAINPINLVRD
+716 DAINPLSLIKDLG
-727 ISKGGMAAGGI
+727 KGGMSAGGI

-766 GNEAIKQGFIEGVM
+766 GNEAIKQGFIEGAM

-833 SAISGMNGGY
+833 SVISGMNGGY

-853 KNIMARTPA
+853 KNILSRTPS
-862 TKEEIDKFF
+862 TKEEINKFF
-871 NTSLSS
+871 ETSLSS
-877 TNLTETLDKVE
+877 TNLNETLDQIEELNSPYTFDRDENSGVTSRRVKTKEELKNDAEKVE
-888 ELRSPYKSIVDDKT
+888 ELQ
-902 GEPRLVPK
+902 
-910 SKKELREDADAVDE
+910 
-924 LNRDNFVSHLMAAA
+924 RDNFVAHMIAAA
-938 TQGLSGEFD
+938 SQGNSDSFD
-947 KVIDKSLEQEGLEPD
+947 KVIDMATQQEGLEPD
-962 DLVQLQEAKN
+962 DLIQLQEAKN
-972 LNQFISNTFDR
+972 LNKFISSTFDR
-983 FASTPGYDATALT
+983 FASLSGYDATALT
-996 LNRVQRRLLEN
+996 LNRVQRKLLED
-1007 TLEEVKGYKTGL
+1007 TLEEVQGYKTGL
-1019 VNALN
+1019 ENALN

-1047 VFDMHGNDHADL
+1047 VFDMLTEYGNDHADL
-1059 STVADIEL
+1059 GTVADIEL

-1073 RSNVEVQVQRAM
+1073 RDNVETQVKTAM
-1085 QTLDNTYDKL
+1085 QTLDNVYSKL
-1095 LSDGNLVYQSGKSLT
+1095 LEDGNISFNSGKSLT

-1155 AKEAFVDSAT
+1155 AKEAFVDSAV

-1179 EVSEVKQKMAEGLE
+1179 EVSEVKQKMAEGLDAE
-1193 REAKE
+1193 VEQDYPVVSPE
-1198 EDRIKPKKLS
+1198 PTKK
-1208 NRKKRRVNK
+1208 
-1217 STHINKSKNNESVV
+1217 SVV
-1231 GGEADIER
+1231 
-1239 RRKKELK
+1239 L
-1246 NRFGNHVEL
+1246 
-1255 ISSKNNTV
+1255 
-1263 IQRNG
+1263 
-1268 LFLPN
+1268 
-1273 KENYSPQKVP
+1273 
-1283 TEKLFE
+1283 
-1289 EFDKINAKYDAELAS
+1289 
-1304 LNSKKGS
+1304 
-1311 KVKSTDE
+1311 DE
-1318 DGEITELIDEALDII
+1318 DSPVSGMVDEALDII

-1470 NATVKFDGGPSA
+1470 NATVKFEGGPSA

-1521 VNIIDGPIPDGLTNN
+1521 GNIIDGPIPDGLTNN
-1536 SVVEI
+1536 SIVEI

-1553 ISENGNTYYIPM
+1553 ISENGNVYYIPM
-1565 KPDSSKAN
+1565 KPDSAKAN
-1573 LLLEEE
+1573 ILLEEE

-1593 DLDTAIKNIFKT
+1593 DLDTAIKDIFKT

>member
-42 QVRRENLNTAIKLKK
+42 QVRRENLDTAIKLKK

-109 NLAMDSATAS
+109 NLVNDSATVF
-119 SGWGSAL
+119 SGWKSL
-126 GFLEGLFADKIDYRG
+126 LNFADGFFNSNMNDKR
-141 KSYTDSKGRDAKIE
+141 KTYTDSNGKEAVITIE
-155 LDGKN
+155 GKN
-160 YFKTQEGKRTLASQ
+160 YYKTVDGIKTLASQ
-174 EDIKESGMFE
+174 KEIDASKIHGRFDE
-184 SADQIAA
+184 VTA
-191 NMAKSNGYYFGQKTV
+191 NMNSSTAYYVGHKSN
-206 QGVFNAANNLANDGL
+206 QGIYNAFHNTTSSILSGV
-221 AALNSLLKLG
+221 NSVLKLG
-231 GDNAKV
+231 SSNAKV
-237 LDNITRGNYKSVAEA
+237 LDNLARGNYKSVSQA
-252 WDDWSNVNSNS
+252 WDDWSDVNSS
-263 LESLKYSAN
+263 SLKAIYYGLNSKAYGLEEFIAGAVGATEWEKEAATYKAN
-272 IFVNSV
+272 N
-278 EGAMSG
+278 ELWGA
-284 FIIGA
+284 
-289 EGWQKNAEARKA
+289 Q
-301 ENLLWKQKADKEQ
+301 ADKEQ
-314 ETWYKQ
+314 EAWYKQ
-320 NAKKNKGKGSG
+320 HAEKNKNAKSKG
-331 LGGVYDKVTT
+331 LGGVYDSV
-341 GLQGYIDNE
+341 IDGIQNKLNTN
-350 RDEFNT
+350 RDFFDNY
-356 ISNVASA
+356 SNLESA
-363 IQQRAMDLEG
+363 MQRRAIELGG
-373 RTKQSFAQKTKQVDK
+373 RTEQSFAQKTKQVDK
-388 SLYTDPI
+388 SLYKDPI
-395 TGRQFTKE
+395 TGQQFTKE
-403 KVNDPNNEAGGL
+403 VVNDPSKEAGGL
-415 ASAWDLKKLALNDDG
+415 TSAWDLKKLALNADG
-430 SVQVD
+430 SVQLDAQNKPV
-435 SQGQPIYIDK
+435 YIDK

-452 KDSNSGAIFDKYFFG
+452 KDSNSGAVFDKYFFG

-482 STILFN
+482 TTLLLE
-488 KGVGLATKG
+488 KGLG
-497 ARAAS
+497 AAS
-502 KGLSESIIKSEANA
+502 KGLQSVGKGVKALDKA
-516 VARGIGLNANKFMV
+516 VGLNANRFMI
-530 NQGEKLIDKVI
+530 NQSEKLTAKIAGTAEKALDSKL
-541 GKVSKVTDKMGTGT
+541 GKLAESTI
-555 TVGGKKIM
+555 GGKKVTT
-563 SKFAPNMK
+563 KFAPTLK
-571 ETMQGIGGRLDS
+571 DGLQGAKGVSSEKIRHFS
-583 KVKDFSRNMLVA
+583 KSMAIA
-595 YMEGAGESDQIAN
+595 YLEGADESDQIAN
-608 DVRNKVMEEK
+608 DVRNKIMEEK

-651 IEANKQRSEW
+651 IEANRQRSEW
-661 LEANPEEAKEVFG
+661 LEANPEDAKEVFA

-716 DAINPINLVRD
+716 DAINPLSLIKDLG
-727 ISKGGMAAGGI
+727 KGGMAAGGI

-766 GNEAIKQGFIEGVM
+766 GNEAIKQGFIEGAM

-833 SAISGMNGGY
+833 SIVNGVNGGY

-853 KNIMARTPA
+853 KNIMSRTPS
-862 TKEEIDKFF
+862 TREEINKFF
-871 NTSLSS
+871 ETSLSS
-877 TNLTETLDKVE
+877 TNLNETLDQIEELNSPYTFDRDENSGVTSRRVKTKEELKNDAEKVE
-888 ELRSPYKSIVDDKT
+888 ELQ
-902 GEPRLVPK
+902 
-910 SKKELREDADAVDE
+910 
-924 LNRDNFVSHLMAAA
+924 RDNFVAHMIAAA
-938 TQGLSGEFD
+938 SQGNSDSFD
-947 KVIDKSLEQEGLEPD
+947 KVIDMATQQEGLEPD
-962 DLVQLQEAKN
+962 DLIQLQEAKN
-972 LNQFISNTFDR
+972 LNKFISSTFDR
-983 FASTPGYDATALT
+983 FASLSGYDATALT
-996 LNRVQRRLLEN
+996 LNRVQRKLLED
-1007 TLEEVKGYKTGL
+1007 TLEEVQGYKTGL
-1019 VNALN
+1019 DNALN

-1047 VFDMHGNDHADL
+1047 VFDMLTEYGNDHADL

-1073 RSNVEVQVQRAM
+1073 RDNVETQVKTAM
-1085 QTLDNTYDKL
+1085 QTLDNVYSKL
-1095 LSDGNLVYQSGKSLT
+1095 LEDGNISFNSGKSLT

-1141 LEERKDVLDKREKL
+1141 LDERKDVLDKREKL

-1179 EVSEVKQKMAEGLE
+1179 EVSEVKQKMAEGLDAE
-1193 REAKE
+1193 VEQDNPIVSPE
-1198 EDRIKPKKLS
+1198 PTKK
-1208 NRKKRRVNK
+1208 
-1217 STHINKSKNNESVV
+1217 SVV
-1231 GGEADIER
+1231 
-1239 RRKKELK
+1239 L
-1246 NRFGNHVEL
+1246 
-1255 ISSKNNTV
+1255 
-1263 IQRNG
+1263 
-1268 LFLPN
+1268 
-1273 KENYSPQKVP
+1273 
-1283 TEKLFE
+1283 
-1289 EFDKINAKYDAELAS
+1289 
-1304 LNSKKGS
+1304 
-1311 KVKSTDE
+1311 DE
-1318 DGEITELIDEALDII
+1318 DSPVSGMVNEALDII
-1333 DEINKEVEASGT
+1333 DEINQEVEASGT

-1393 VATVKYSNDPEDI
+1393 VATVKYSNDPEDV

-1415 VLSTQKTT
+1415 VLSTQKTS

-1470 NATVKFDGGPSA
+1470 NATVKFEGGPSA

-1521 VNIIDGPIPDGLTNN
+1521 GNIIDGPIPAGLTNN

>member
-42 QVRRENLNTAIKLKK
+42 QVRRENLDTAIKLKK

-126 GFLEGLFADKIDYRG
+126 GFLEGLFANKIDYRG

-160 YFKTQEGKRTLASQ
+160 YFKTQGGKRTLASQ

-206 QGVFNAANNLANDGL
+206 QGVFNATNNLANDGL

-263 LESLKYSAN
+263 LESLKYSTN

-284 FIIGA
+284 VIGA

-373 RTKQSFAQKTKQVDK
+373 RTQQSFAQKTKQVDK

-452 KDSNSGAIFDKYFFG
+452 KDSNSGAVFDKYFFG

-482 STILFN
+482 STIMFD

-497 ARAAS
+497 VRAAS
-502 KGLSESIIKSEANA
+502 KGLARDAIKSEAGA

-530 NQGEKLIDKVI
+530 NQGEKLIDKII
-541 GKVSKVTDKMGTGT
+541 GKTAKVADRMGAGT

-583 KVKDFSRNMLVA
+583 KIKDFSRNMLVA
-595 YMEGAGESDQIAN
+595 YMEGVGESDQIAN
-608 DVRNKVMEEK
+608 DVRNKIMEEK

-639 SLDSPQAFLKAG
+639 SLDSPQAFLRAG

-661 LEANPEEAKEVFG
+661 LEDNPEEAKEVFG

-703 NKTLSRTLRNNPY
+703 NKTLSRTLRENPY
-716 DAINPINLVRD
+716 DAINPLNLIKD
-727 ISKGGMAAGGI
+727 LGKGGKSAAGI

-833 SAISGMNGGY
+833 SVISGMNGGY

-862 TKEEIDKFF
+862 TREEIDKFF

-947 KVIDKSLEQEGLEPD
+947 KVIDKALAQEGLEPD
-962 DLVQLQEAKN
+962 DLLQLQEAKN

-1007 TLEEVKGYKTGL
+1007 TLEEVQGYKTGL
-1019 VNALN
+1019 DNALN

-1047 VFDMHGNDHADL
+1047 VFDMLTEYADL

-1073 RSNVEVQVQRAM
+1073 RNNVEAQVQRAM

-1155 AKEAFVDSAT
+1155 AKEAFVNSAV
-1165 KVPTD
+1165 KVPTA
-1170 EEIEAQENP
+1170 EEIESQWKA
-1179 EVSEVKQKMAEGLE
+1179 EVAAAKQQVADGLE
-1193 REAKE
+1193 REAAE
-1198 EDRIKPKKLS
+1198 ETPTPEPTSIKPPVKEKKT
-1208 NRKKRRVNK
+1208 VQ

-1239 RRKKELK
+1239 RRQEELSLV
-1246 NRFGNHVEL
+1246 RRTRGL
-1255 ISSKNNTV
+1255 IAQQTL
-1263 IQRNG
+1263 I
-1268 LFLPN
+1268 P
-1273 KENYSPQKVP
+1273 E
-1283 TEKLFE
+1283 
-1289 EFDKINAKYDAELAS
+1289 INAKYDAELAS

-1318 DGEITELIDEALDII
+1318 DGEIIELIDEALDII
-1333 DEINKEVEASGT
+1333 DEINAEIETSGT

-1354 GDALAIEDAV
+1354 GDSLAIEDAV

-1393 VATVKYSNDPEDI
+1393 VATIKYSNDPEDV

-1415 VLSTQKTT
+1415 VLSTQKTS

-1521 VNIIDGPIPDGLTNN
+1521 GNIIDGPIPAGLTKN

>member
-42 QVRRENLNTAIKLKK
+42 QVRRENLDTAIKLKK

-126 GFLEGLFADKIDYRG
+126 GFLEGLFTDKIYYRG

-160 YFKTQEGKRTLASQ
+160 YFKTQGGKRTLASQ

-206 QGVFNAANNLANDGL
+206 QGVFNANNNLANDGL

-263 LESLKYSAN
+263 LESLKYSVN
-272 IFVNSV
+272 IFVHSV

-284 FIIGA
+284 VIGA

-373 RTKQSFAQKTKQVDK
+373 RTQQSFAQKTKQVDK

-415 ASAWDLKKLALNDDG
+415 ASAWDIKKLALNDDG

-467 DVVLTEG
+467 DVVLTGG

-482 STILFN
+482 STIMFD

-497 ARAAS
+497 VRAAS
-502 KGLSESIIKSEANA
+502 KGLARDAIKSEAGA

-530 NQGEKLIDKVI
+530 NQGEKLIDKII
-541 GKVSKVTDKMGTGT
+541 GKTAKVADRIGAGT

-608 DVRNKVMEEK
+608 DVRNKIMEEK

-639 SLDSPQAFLKAG
+639 SLDSPQAFLRAG

-661 LEANPEEAKEVFG
+661 LEKNPEEAKEVFA

-716 DAINPINLVRD
+716 DAINPVNLIKD
-727 ISKGGMAAGGI
+727 LSKGGMAAGGI

-833 SAISGMNGGY
+833 SVISGMNGGY

-853 KNIMARTPA
+853 KNIMARTPS

-947 KVIDKSLEQEGLEPD
+947 KVIDKSLAQEGLEPD
-962 DLVQLQEAKN
+962 DLMQLQEAKN

-1007 TLEEVKGYKTGL
+1007 TLEEVQGYKTGL
-1019 VNALN
+1019 ENALN

-1047 VFDMHGNDHADL
+1047 VFDMLTEYGNDHADL

-1073 RSNVEVQVQRAM
+1073 RNNVEAQVQRAM

-1179 EVSEVKQKMAEGLE
+1179 EVSEVKQKMAEGL
-1193 REAKE
+1193 
-1198 EDRIKPKKLS
+1198 
-1208 NRKKRRVNK
+1208 
-1217 STHINKSKNNESVV
+1217 
-1231 GGEADIER
+1231 
-1239 RRKKELK
+1239 
-1246 NRFGNHVEL
+1246 
-1255 ISSKNNTV
+1255 
-1263 IQRNG
+1263 
-1268 LFLPN
+1268 
-1273 KENYSPQKVP
+1273 
-1283 TEKLFE
+1283 
-1289 EFDKINAKYDAELAS
+1289 DAEVEQDNPIVS
-1304 LNSKKGS
+1304 PEPTKKAPII
-1311 KVKSTDE
+1311 DE
-1318 DGEITELIDEALDII
+1318 DSPVSGMVNEALDII
-1333 DEINKEVEASGT
+1333 NEINQEVEASGT

-1393 VATVKYSNDPEDI
+1393 VATVKYSNDPEDV

-1415 VLSTQKTT
+1415 VLSTQKTS

-1521 VNIIDGPIPDGLTNN
+1521 GNIIDGPIPDGLTNN
-1536 SVVEI
+1536 SIVEI

-1593 DLDTAIKNIFKT
+1593 DLDTAIKDIFKT

>member
-42 QVRRENLNTAIKLKK
+42 QVRRENLDTAIKLKK

-94 DDEQARIKMQQDQRD
+94 DDEQARAKAQQEHAT
-109 NLAMDSATAS
+109 NLVKDSATVNT
-119 SGWGSAL
+119 GWWGVL
-126 GFLEGLFADKIDYRG
+126 NLFDGLFNSNMRDNRKT
-141 KSYTDSKGRDAKIE
+141 YTDSSGKEAVITIE
-155 LDGKN
+155 GSQHYKTVDGK
-160 YFKTQEGKRTLASQ
+160 KTLASQ
-174 EDIKESGMFE
+174 KEIDDSKIHGRFNEVSSNM
-184 SADQIAA
+184 SASTAYYIGHKTDQAI
-191 NMAKSNGYYFGQKTV
+191 N
-206 QGVFNAANNLANDGL
+206 NAAHYFTTKALSAS
-221 AALNSLLKLG
+221 AAVSRLIGSNTKTLGRWLTGDYNS
-231 GDNAKV
+231 
-237 LDNITRGNYKSVAEA
+237 KSEL
-252 WDDWSNVNSNS
+252 WDEWSGVNSNV
-263 LESLKYSAN
+263 LKSMFYG
-272 IFVNSV
+272 INS
-278 EGAMSG
+278 GAYGIEEMIAKS
-284 FIIGA
+284 IGDD
-289 EGWQKNAEARKA
+289 EWQKNAAQYKA
-301 ENLLWKQKADKEQ
+301 NNDLWAEQAGKNLED
-314 ETWYKQ
+314 WYKQ
-320 NAKKNKGKGSG
+320 VTNRTNKSKAKGIVGVFDSIEDSIQVETDKLRDFHTNYSNLESALQTRAMELENRAQQSFSQKNKAVSK
-331 LGGVYDKVTT
+331 
-341 GLQGYIDNE
+341 E
-350 RDEFNT
+350 
-356 ISNVASA
+356 
-363 IQQRAMDLEG
+363 
-373 RTKQSFAQKTKQVDK
+373 
-388 SLYTDPI
+388 LYTDPI
-395 TGRQFTKE
+395 SGKQYPLE
-403 KVNDPNNEAGGL
+403 MVNDPSKEAGGM
-415 ASAWDLKKLALNDDG
+415 ASAFDIKDLVRNEDKTVRLDANGKP
-430 SVQVD
+430 V
-435 SQGQPIYIDK
+435 YKDK
-445 FSKWEAF
+445 FSKWDAF
-452 KDSNSGAIFDKYFFG
+452 KSSNSGAVFDKYFFG

-474 IETLGDIG
+474 IESLGDIA
-482 STILFN
+482 STLLLE
-488 KGVGLATKG
+488 KGLGT
-497 ARAAS
+497 AS
-502 KGLSESIIKSEANA
+502 KGLNMVGKGAKTLDK
-516 VARGIGLNANKFMV
+516 VVGLNANKFLI
-530 NQGEKLIDKVI
+530 NQSEKIA
-541 GKVSKVTDKMGTGT
+541 SKVAGTAEKALDSRLGRFAEST
-555 TVGGKKIM
+555 IGGKKVTT
-563 SKFAPNMK
+563 KFAPTMK
-571 ETMQGIGGRLDS
+571 DGLQGAKGIS
-583 KVKDFSRNMLVA
+583 AEKIKHFNKSMTIA
-595 YMEGAGESDQIAN
+595 YLEGNDESDEIGN
-608 DVRNKVMEEK
+608 DVRNKIMEEK

-626 TDKIAQKIMEENP
+626 TDKIAQKIMGENP
-639 SLDSPQAFLKAG
+639 ALDSAQAYLKAG

-661 LEANPEEAKEVFG
+661 LDANPNEAKEVLA

-716 DAINPINLVRD
+716 DAINPLSLIKD
-727 ISKGGMAAGGI
+727 IGKGGMAAGGI
-738 LKKTYNRELGAAMK
+738 LKKTYNREFGAALK
-752 QTMSTLNKVGKKTL
+752 QTMQTMGKVGKKTL
-766 GNEAIKQGFIEGVM
+766 GNEAIKQGFIEGAM

-833 SAISGMNGGY
+833 SIVNGVNGGY

-853 KNIMARTPA
+853 KNIMSRTPS
-862 TKEEIDKFF
+862 TREEINKFF
-871 NTSLSS
+871 ETSLSS
-877 TNLTETLDKVE
+877 TNLNETLDQIEELNSPYTFDRDENSGVTSRRVKTKEELKNDAEKVE
-888 ELRSPYKSIVDDKT
+888 ELQ
-902 GEPRLVPK
+902 
-910 SKKELREDADAVDE
+910 
-924 LNRDNFVSHLMAAA
+924 RDNFVAHMIAAA
-938 TQGLSGEFD
+938 SQGNSDSFD
-947 KVIDKSLEQEGLEPD
+947 KVIDMATQQEGLEPD
-962 DLVQLQEAKN
+962 DLIQLQEAKN
-972 LNQFISNTFDR
+972 LNKFISSTFDR
-983 FASTPGYDATALT
+983 FASLSGYDATALT
-996 LNRVQRRLLEN
+996 LNRVQRKLLED
-1007 TLEEVKGYKTGL
+1007 TLEEVQGYKTGL
-1019 VNALN
+1019 ENALN

-1047 VFDMHGNDHADL
+1047 VFDMLTEYGNDHADL
-1059 STVADIEL
+1059 GTVADIEL

-1073 RSNVEVQVQRAM
+1073 RDNVETQVKIAM
-1085 QTLDNTYDKL
+1085 QTLDNVYSKL
-1095 LSDGNLVYQSGKSLT
+1095 LEDGNISFNSGKSLT

-1179 EVSEVKQKMAEGLE
+1179 EVSEVKQKMAEGLDAE
-1193 REAKE
+1193 VEQDNPVVSPE
-1198 EDRIKPKKLS
+1198 PTKK
-1208 NRKKRRVNK
+1208 
-1217 STHINKSKNNESVV
+1217 SVV
-1231 GGEADIER
+1231 
-1239 RRKKELK
+1239 L
-1246 NRFGNHVEL
+1246 
-1255 ISSKNNTV
+1255 
-1263 IQRNG
+1263 
-1268 LFLPN
+1268 
-1273 KENYSPQKVP
+1273 
-1283 TEKLFE
+1283 
-1289 EFDKINAKYDAELAS
+1289 
-1304 LNSKKGS
+1304 
-1311 KVKSTDE
+1311 DE
-1318 DGEITELIDEALDII
+1318 DSPVSGMVDEALDII

-1354 GDALAIEDAV
+1354 GDSLAVEDAV

-1415 VLSTQKTT
+1415 VLSTQKTS

-1521 VNIIDGPIPDGLTNN
+1521 GNIIDGPIPNGLTNN

-1553 ISENGNTYYIPM
+1553 ISENGNVYYIPM
-1565 KPDSSKAN
+1565 KPDSSKAK

-1593 DLDTAIKNIFKT
+1593 DLDTAIKDIFKT

>member
-42 QVRRENLNTAIKLKK
+42 QVRRENLGTAIKLKK

-109 NLAMDSATAS
+109 NLVNDSATVF
-119 SGWGSAL
+119 SGWKSL
-126 GFLEGLFADKIDYRG
+126 LNFADGFFNSNMNDKR
-141 KSYTDSKGRDAKIE
+141 KTYTDSNGKEAVITIE
-155 LDGKN
+155 GKN
-160 YFKTQEGKRTLASQ
+160 YYKTVDGIKTLASQ
-174 EDIKESGMFE
+174 KEIDASKIHGRFDE
-184 SADQIAA
+184 VTA
-191 NMAKSNGYYFGQKTV
+191 NMNSSTAYYVGHKSN
-206 QGVFNAANNLANDGL
+206 QGIYNAFHNTTSSILSGVNSVF
-221 AALNSLLKLG
+221 KLG
-231 GDNAKV
+231 SSNAKV
-237 LDNITRGNYKSVAEA
+237 LDNLSRGNYKSVSQA
-252 WDDWSNVNSNS
+252 WDDWSDVNSS
-263 LESLKYSAN
+263 SLKAIYYGLNSKAYGLEEFIAGAVGATEWEKEAATYKAN
-272 IFVNSV
+272 N
-278 EGAMSG
+278 ELWGA
-284 FIIGA
+284 
-289 EGWQKNAEARKA
+289 Q
-301 ENLLWKQKADKEQ
+301 ADKEQ
-314 ETWYKQ
+314 EAWYKQ
-320 NAKKNKGKGSG
+320 HAEKNKNAKSKG
-331 LGGVYDKVTT
+331 LGGVYDSV
-341 GLQGYIDNE
+341 IDGIQNKLNTN
-350 RDEFNT
+350 RDFFDNY
-356 ISNVASA
+356 SNLESA
-363 IQQRAMDLEG
+363 MQRRAIELGG
-373 RTKQSFAQKTKQVDK
+373 RTEQTFAQKTKQVDK
-388 SLYTDPI
+388 SLYKDPI
-395 TGRQFTKE
+395 TGQQFTKE
-403 KVNDPNNEAGGL
+403 TVNDPSKEAGGL
-415 ASAWDLKKLALNDDG
+415 ASAWDLKKLALNADG
-430 SVQVD
+430 SVQLDAQNKPV
-435 SQGQPIYIDK
+435 YVDK

-452 KDSNSGAIFDKYFFG
+452 KDSNSGAVFDKYFFG

-482 STILFN
+482 TTLLLE
-488 KGVGLATKG
+488 KGLG
-497 ARAAS
+497 AAS
-502 KGLSESIIKSEANA
+502 KGLQSVGKGVKALDKA
-516 VARGIGLNANKFMV
+516 VGLNANRFMI
-530 NQGEKLIDKVI
+530 NQSEKLTAKIAGTAEKALDSKL
-541 GKVSKVTDKMGTGT
+541 GKLAESTI
-555 TVGGKKIM
+555 GGKKVTT
-563 SKFAPNMK
+563 KFAPTLK
-571 ETMQGIGGRLDS
+571 DGLQGAKGVFSEKIRHFS
-583 KVKDFSRNMLVA
+583 KSMAIA
-595 YMEGAGESDQIAN
+595 YLEGADESDQIAN
-608 DVRNKVMEEK
+608 DVRNKIMEEK

-639 SLDSPQAFLKAG
+639 SLDSPQAFLRAG

-661 LEANPEEAKEVFG
+661 LEANPEEAKEVFA

-716 DAINPINLVRD
+716 DAINPLSLIKDLG
-727 ISKGGMAAGGI
+727 KGGMAAGGI
-738 LKKTYNRELGAAMK
+738 LKKTYNKELGAAMR

-766 GNEAIKQGFIEGVM
+766 GNEAIKQGFIEGVL

-815 AENMYA
+815 AESMYA

-853 KNIMARTPA
+853 KNIMSRTPS
-862 TKEEIDKFF
+862 TRDEINKFF
-871 NTSLSS
+871 ETSLSS
-877 TNLTETLDKVE
+877 TNLNEVLDKIG
-888 ELRSPYKSIVDDKT
+888 ELNYPYKSIVDDKT
-902 GEPRLVPK
+902 GKPRLVPK
-910 SKKELREDADAVDE
+910 SKKELREDADAIDE

-938 TQGLSGEFD
+938 SQGNSDAFD
-947 KVIDKSLEQEGLEPD
+947 KVIDMATTQEGLEPD
-962 DLVQLQEAKN
+962 DLIQLQEAKN
-972 LNQFISNTFDR
+972 LNKFISTTFDR
-983 FASTPGYDATALT
+983 FASLPGYDATALT
-996 LNRVQRRLLEN
+996 LNRVQRRLLED
-1007 TLEEVKGYKTGL
+1007 TLEEVQGYKTGL
-1019 VNALN
+1019 ENALN

-1047 VFDMHGNDHADL
+1047 VFDMLTEYGNDHADL

-1073 RSNVEVQVQRAM
+1073 RNNVEAQVQRAM

-1141 LEERKDVLDKREKL
+1141 LEERKDVLDKREQL

-1170 EEIEAQENP
+1170 EEIESQWKP
-1179 EVSEVKQKMAEGLE
+1179 EVAAVKQQVADGLE

-1208 NRKKRRVNK
+1208 NREKRRVNK

-1333 DEINKEVEASGT
+1333 DEINQEVEASGT

-1393 VATVKYSNDPEDI
+1393 VATIKYSNDPEDV

-1415 VLSTQKTT
+1415 VLSTQKTV
-1423 GDYKSYKIGQP
+1423 GDYSSYKIGQP

-1454 LQYGNPKITKL
+1454 LKHGNPKITKL

-1470 NATVKFDGGPSA
+1470 NATVRFDGGPSA
-1482 KVRLRRQTVEEIQIE
+1482 KVRLRRHTVEEIQIE

-1521 VNIIDGPIPDGLTNN
+1521 GNIIDGPIPAGLTKN

-1565 KPDSSKAN
+1565 KPDSAKAN

-1593 DLDTAIKNIFKT
+1593 DLDTAIKDIFKT

>member
-42 QVRRENLNTAIKLKK
+42 QVRRENLDTAIKLKK

-160 YFKTQEGKRTLASQ
+160 YFKTQGGKRTLASQ

-191 NMAKSNGYYFGQKTV
+191 NMAKSNGYYFGQKTK
-206 QGVFNAANNLANDGL
+206 QSVFNATNNLANDGL

-284 FIIGA
+284 VIGA

-363 IQQRAMDLEG
+363 IQQRTMDLEG
-373 RTKQSFAQKTKQVDK
+373 RTQQSFAQKTKQVDK

-474 IETLGDIG
+474 IETLGDIV
-482 STILFN
+482 STIMFD

-497 ARAAS
+497 VRAAS
-502 KGLSESIIKSEANA
+502 KGLARDAIKSEAGA

-530 NQGEKLIDKVI
+530 NQGEKLIDKII
-541 GKVSKVTDKMGTGT
+541 GKTAKVADRIGAGT

-571 ETMQGIGGRLDS
+571 ETMQGIGGRLDF

-608 DVRNKVMEEK
+608 DVRNKIMEEK

-639 SLDSPQAFLKAG
+639 SLDSPQAFLRAG

-661 LEANPEEAKEVFG
+661 LEKNPEEAKEVFA

-716 DAINPINLVRD
+716 DAINPVNLIKD
-727 ISKGGMAAGGI
+727 LSKGGMAAGGI

-833 SAISGMNGGY
+833 SVISGMNGGY

-853 KNIMARTPA
+853 KNIMARTPS

-947 KVIDKSLEQEGLEPD
+947 KVIDKSLAQEGLEPD
-962 DLVQLQEAKN
+962 DLMQLQEAKN

-1007 TLEEVKGYKTGL
+1007 TLEEVQGYKTGL
-1019 VNALN
+1019 ENALN

-1047 VFDMHGNDHADL
+1047 VFDMLTEYGNDHADL

-1073 RSNVEVQVQRAM
+1073 RNNVEAQVQRAM

-1179 EVSEVKQKMAEGLE
+1179 EVSEVKQKMAEGL
-1193 REAKE
+1193 
-1198 EDRIKPKKLS
+1198 
-1208 NRKKRRVNK
+1208 
-1217 STHINKSKNNESVV
+1217 
-1231 GGEADIER
+1231 
-1239 RRKKELK
+1239 
-1246 NRFGNHVEL
+1246 
-1255 ISSKNNTV
+1255 
-1263 IQRNG
+1263 
-1268 LFLPN
+1268 
-1273 KENYSPQKVP
+1273 
-1283 TEKLFE
+1283 
-1289 EFDKINAKYDAELAS
+1289 DAEVEQDNPIVS
-1304 LNSKKGS
+1304 PEPTKKAPII
-1311 KVKSTDE
+1311 DE
-1318 DGEITELIDEALDII
+1318 DSPVSGMVNEALDII
-1333 DEINKEVEASGT
+1333 NEINQEVEASGT

-1393 VATVKYSNDPEDI
+1393 VATVKYSNDPEDV

-1415 VLSTQKTT
+1415 VLSTQKTS

-1521 VNIIDGPIPDGLTNN
+1521 GNIIDGPIPDGLTNN
-1536 SVVEI
+1536 SIVEI

-1593 DLDTAIKNIFKT
+1593 DLDTAIKDIFKT

>member
-42 QVRRENLNTAIKLKK
+42 QVRRENLDTAIKLKK

-109 NLAMDSATAS
+109 NLVNDSATVF
-119 SGWGSAL
+119 SGWKSL
-126 GFLEGLFADKIDYRG
+126 LNFADGFFNSNMSDKR
-141 KSYTDSKGRDAKIE
+141 KTYTDSNGKEAVITIE
-155 LDGKN
+155 GKN
-160 YFKTQEGKRTLASQ
+160 YYKTVDGIKTLASQ
-174 EDIKESGMFE
+174 KEIDASKIHGRFDE
-184 SADQIAA
+184 VTA
-191 NMAKSNGYYFGQKTV
+191 NMNSSTAYYIGHKSDQAIYNTFHNTTSSILS
-206 QGVFNAANNLANDGL
+206 GV
-221 AALNSLLKLG
+221 NSVFKLG
-231 GDNAKV
+231 SSNAKV
-237 LDNITRGNYKSVAEA
+237 FDNLTRGNYKSVSQA
-252 WDDWSNVNSNS
+252 WDDWSDVNSS
-263 LESLKYSAN
+263 SLKAIYYGLNSKAYGLEEFIAGAVGATEWEKEAATYKAN
-272 IFVNSV
+272 N
-278 EGAMSG
+278 ELWGA
-284 FIIGA
+284 
-289 EGWQKNAEARKA
+289 Q
-301 ENLLWKQKADKEQ
+301 ADKEQ
-314 ETWYKQ
+314 EAWYKQ
-320 NAKKNKGKGSG
+320 HAEKNKNAKSKG
-331 LGGVYDKVTT
+331 LGGVYDSV
-341 GLQGYIDNE
+341 IDGIQNKLNTN
-350 RDEFNT
+350 RDFFDNY
-356 ISNVASA
+356 SNLESA
-363 IQQRAMDLEG
+363 MQRRAIELGG
-373 RTKQSFAQKTKQVDK
+373 RTEQTFAQKTKQIDK
-388 SLYTDPI
+388 SLYKDPI
-395 TGRQFTKE
+395 TGQQFTKE
-403 KVNDPNNEAGGL
+403 TVNDPSKEAGGL
-415 ASAWDLKKLALNDDG
+415 ASAWDLKKLALNADG
-430 SVQVD
+430 SVQLDAQNKPV
-435 SQGQPIYIDK
+435 YIDK

-452 KDSNSGAIFDKYFFG
+452 KDSNSGAVFDKYFFG

-482 STILFN
+482 TTLLLE
-488 KGVGLATKG
+488 KGLG
-497 ARAAS
+497 AAS
-502 KGLSESIIKSEANA
+502 KGLQSVGKGVKTLDKA
-516 VARGIGLNANKFMV
+516 VGLNANRFMI
-530 NQGEKLIDKVI
+530 NQSEKLTAKIAGTAEKALDSKL
-541 GKVSKVTDKMGTGT
+541 GKLAESTI
-555 TVGGKKIM
+555 GGKKVTT
-563 SKFAPNMK
+563 KFAPTLK
-571 ETMQGIGGRLDS
+571 DGLQGAKGVSSEKIRHFS
-583 KVKDFSRNMLVA
+583 KSMAIA
-595 YMEGAGESDQIAN
+595 YLEGADESDQIAN
-608 DVRNKVMEEK
+608 DVRNKIMEEK

-639 SLDSPQAFLKAG
+639 SLDSPQAFLRAG

-661 LEANPEEAKEVFG
+661 LEANPEDAKEVFA

-716 DAINPINLVRD
+716 DAINPLSLIKDLG
-727 ISKGGMAAGGI
+727 KGGMAAGGI
-738 LKKTYNRELGAAMK
+738 LKKTYNKELGAAMR

-766 GNEAIKQGFIEGVM
+766 GNEAIKQGFIEGVL

-815 AENMYA
+815 AESMYA

-853 KNIMARTPA
+853 KNIMSRTPS
-862 TKEEIDKFF
+862 TRDEINKFF
-871 NTSLSS
+871 ETSLSS
-877 TNLTETLDKVE
+877 TNLNEVLDKIG
-888 ELRSPYKSIVDDKT
+888 ELNYPYVSEIGSESGDVKLRDKT
-902 GEPRLVPK
+902 KE
-910 SKKELREDADAVDE
+910 ELREDAEKIEE
-924 LNRDNFVSHLMAAA
+924 LQKDSFISHMIAAA
-938 TQGLSGEFD
+938 SQGNSDAFD
-947 KVIDKSLEQEGLEPD
+947 KVIDMATTQEGLEPD
-962 DLVQLQEAKN
+962 DLIQLQEAKN
-972 LNQFISNTFDR
+972 LNKFISTTFDR
-983 FASTPGYDATALT
+983 FASLPGYDATALT
-996 LNRVQRRLLEN
+996 LNRVQRRLLED
-1007 TLEEVKGYKTGL
+1007 TLEEVQGYKTGL
-1019 VNALN
+1019 ENALN
-1024 ERKDTRLM
+1024 ERKDARLM
-1032 EEAEDMTQYTGRTSE
+1032 EKAEDMTQYIGRTSE
-1047 VFDMHGNDHADL
+1047 VFDILTEHGNDHADL

-1073 RSNVEVQVQRAM
+1073 RDNVEEQVKKAM
-1085 QTLDNTYDKL
+1085 QALDSTYDKL
-1095 LSDGNLVYQSGKSLT
+1095 LEGGITARNSSKLLT

-1170 EEIEAQENP
+1170 EEIESQWKP
-1179 EVSEVKQKMAEGLE
+1179 EVAAAKQQVADGLE

-1318 DGEITELIDEALDII
+1318 DGEIIELIDEALDII
-1333 DEINKEVEASGT
+1333 DEINAEIETSGT

-1521 VNIIDGPIPDGLTNN
+1521 GNIIDGPIPDGLTKN

>member
-42 QVRRENLNTAIKLKK
+42 QVRRENLDTAIKLRK

-126 GFLEGLFADKIDYRG
+126 GFLEGLFANKIDYRG

-160 YFKTQEGKRTLASQ
+160 YFKTQGGKRTLASQ

-206 QGVFNAANNLANDGL
+206 QGVFNATNNLANDGL

-284 FIIGA
+284 VIGA

-373 RTKQSFAQKTKQVDK
+373 RTQQSFAQKTKQVDK

-452 KDSNSGAIFDKYFFG
+452 KDSNSGAVFDKYFFG

-474 IETLGDIG
+474 IETLGDIA
-482 STILFN
+482 STIMFD

-497 ARAAS
+497 VRAAS
-502 KGLSESIIKSEANA
+502 KGLARDAIKSEAGA
-516 VARGIGLNANKFMV
+516 VARGIGLNANKFMA
-530 NQGEKLIDKVI
+530 NQGEKLIDKII
-541 GKVSKVTDKMGTGT
+541 GKTAKVADRMGAGT

-563 SKFAPNMK
+563 SKFAPSMK

-608 DVRNKVMEEK
+608 DVRNKIMEEK

-639 SLDSPQAFLKAG
+639 SLDSPQAFLRAG

-716 DAINPINLVRD
+716 DAINPVNLIKD
-727 ISKGGMAAGGI
+727 LGKGGMAAGGI

-833 SAISGMNGGY
+833 SVISGMNGGY

-853 KNIMARTPA
+853 KNIMARTPS

-888 ELRSPYKSIVDDKT
+888 ELRSPYKFVVDDKT
-902 GEPRLVPK
+902 GEPKLVPK

-924 LNRDNFVSHLMAAA
+924 LNKDNFVSHLMAAA

-962 DLVQLQEAKN
+962 DLLQLQEAKN

-1007 TLEEVKGYKTGL
+1007 TLEEVQGYKTSL
-1019 VNALN
+1019 DNALN

-1047 VFDMHGNDHADL
+1047 VFDMLTEYGNDHADL

-1073 RSNVEVQVQRAM
+1073 RNNVEAQVQRAM

-1155 AKEAFVDSAT
+1155 AKEAFVDSAV

-1179 EVSEVKQKMAEGLE
+1179 EVSEVKQKMAEGLDAE
-1193 REAKE
+1193 VEQDNPIVSPE
-1198 EDRIKPKKLS
+1198 PTKK
-1208 NRKKRRVNK
+1208 
-1217 STHINKSKNNESVV
+1217 SVV
-1231 GGEADIER
+1231 
-1239 RRKKELK
+1239 L
-1246 NRFGNHVEL
+1246 
-1255 ISSKNNTV
+1255 
-1263 IQRNG
+1263 
-1268 LFLPN
+1268 
-1273 KENYSPQKVP
+1273 
-1283 TEKLFE
+1283 
-1289 EFDKINAKYDAELAS
+1289 
-1304 LNSKKGS
+1304 
-1311 KVKSTDE
+1311 DE
-1318 DGEITELIDEALDII
+1318 DSPVSGMVDEALDII

-1373 YRDGNMPIIENLERS
+1373 YKDGNMPIIENLERS

-1393 VATVKYSNDPEDI
+1393 VATIKYSNDPEDV

-1415 VLSTQKTT
+1415 VLSTQKTS

-1439 ILEWTDGRTKMAKNY
+1439 ILEWTDGRTKMAENY

-1470 NATVKFDGGPSA
+1470 NATVKFDGGLSA

-1507 EDVFGIPVGDKARI
+1507 EYVFGIPVGDKARI
-1521 VNIIDGPIPDGLTNN
+1521 GNIIDGPIPAGLTKN

-1579 TWLDFSQRE
+1579 TWLDLSQRE

-1593 DLDTAIKNIFKT
+1593 DLDTAIKDIFKT

>member
-42 QVRRENLNTAIKLKK
+42 QVRRENLDTAIKLKK

-109 NLAMDSATAS
+109 NLVNDSATVF
-119 SGWGSAL
+119 SGWKSL
-126 GFLEGLFADKIDYRG
+126 LNFADGFFNSNMNDKR
-141 KSYTDSKGRDAKIE
+141 KTYTDSNGKEAVITIE
-155 LDGKN
+155 GKN
-160 YFKTQEGKRTLASQ
+160 YYKTVDGIKTLASQ
-174 EDIKESGMFE
+174 KEIDASKIHGRFDE
-184 SADQIAA
+184 VTA
-191 NMAKSNGYYFGQKTV
+191 NMNSSTAYYVGHKSN
-206 QGVFNAANNLANDGL
+206 QGIYNAFHNTTSSILSGV
-221 AALNSLLKLG
+221 NSVLKLG
-231 GDNAKV
+231 SSNAKV
-237 LDNITRGNYKSVAEA
+237 LDNLARGNYKSVSQA
-252 WDDWSNVNSNS
+252 WDDWSDVNSS
-263 LESLKYSAN
+263 SLKAIYYGLNSKAYGLEEFIAGAVGATEWEKAAATYKAN
-272 IFVNSV
+272 N
-278 EGAMSG
+278 ELWGA
-284 FIIGA
+284 
-289 EGWQKNAEARKA
+289 Q
-301 ENLLWKQKADKEQ
+301 ADKEQ
-314 ETWYKQ
+314 EAWYKQ
-320 NAKKNKGKGSG
+320 HAEKNKNAKSKG
-331 LGGVYDKVTT
+331 LGGVYDSV
-341 GLQGYIDNE
+341 IDGIQNKLNTN
-350 RDEFNT
+350 RDFFDNY
-356 ISNVASA
+356 SNLESA
-363 IQQRAMDLEG
+363 MQRRAIELGG
-373 RTKQSFAQKTKQVDK
+373 RTEQSFAQKTKQVDK
-388 SLYTDPI
+388 SLYKDPI
-395 TGRQFTKE
+395 TGQQFTKE
-403 KVNDPNNEAGGL
+403 VVNDPSKEAGGL
-415 ASAWDLKKLALNDDG
+415 ASAWDLKKLALNADG
-430 SVQVD
+430 SVQLDAQNKPV
-435 SQGQPIYIDK
+435 YIDK

-452 KDSNSGAIFDKYFFG
+452 KDSNSSAVFDKYFFG

-482 STILFN
+482 TTLLLE
-488 KGVGLATKG
+488 KGLG
-497 ARAAS
+497 AAS
-502 KGLSESIIKSEANA
+502 KGLQSVGKGVKALDKA
-516 VARGIGLNANKFMV
+516 VGLNANRFMI
-530 NQGEKLIDKVI
+530 NQSEKLTAKIAGTAEKALDSKL
-541 GKVSKVTDKMGTGT
+541 GKLAESTI
-555 TVGGKKIM
+555 GGKKVTT
-563 SKFAPNMK
+563 KFAPTLK
-571 ETMQGIGGRLDS
+571 DGLQGAKGVSSEKIRHFS
-583 KVKDFSRNMLVA
+583 KSMAIA
-595 YMEGAGESDQIAN
+595 YLEGADESDQIAN
-608 DVRNKVMEEK
+608 DVRNKIMEEK

-626 TDKIAQKIMEENP
+626 TDKIAKKIMEENP

-651 IEANKQRSEW
+651 IEANRQRSEW
-661 LEANPEEAKEVFG
+661 LEANPEDAKEVFA

-716 DAINPINLVRD
+716 DAINPLSLIKD
-727 ISKGGMAAGGI
+727 IGKGGMAAGGI
-738 LKKTYNRELGAAMK
+738 LKKTYNREFGAALK
-752 QTMSTLNKVGKKTL
+752 QTMQTMGKVGKKTL
-766 GNEAIKQGFIEGVM
+766 GNEAIKQGFIEGAM
-780 EEGFLNTSAER
+780 EEGLLNTSAER

-833 SAISGMNGGY
+833 SVISGMNGGY

-853 KNIMARTPA
+853 KNIMSRTPS
-862 TKEEIDKFF
+862 TREEINKFF
-871 NTSLSS
+871 ETSLSS
-877 TNLTETLDKVE
+877 TNLNETLDQIEELNSPYTFDRDENSGFTSRRVKTKEELKNDAEKVE
-888 ELRSPYKSIVDDKT
+888 ELQ
-902 GEPRLVPK
+902 
-910 SKKELREDADAVDE
+910 
-924 LNRDNFVSHLMAAA
+924 RDNFVAHMIAAA
-938 TQGLSGEFD
+938 SQGNSDSFD
-947 KVIDKSLEQEGLEPD
+947 KVIDMATQQEGLEPD
-962 DLVQLQEAKN
+962 DLIQLQEAKN
-972 LNQFISNTFDR
+972 LNKFISSTFDR
-983 FASTPGYDATALT
+983 FASLSGYDATALT
-996 LNRVQRRLLEN
+996 LNRVQRKLLED
-1007 TLEEVKGYKTGL
+1007 TLEEVQGYKTGL
-1019 VNALN
+1019 DNALN

-1047 VFDMHGNDHADL
+1047 VFDMLTEYGNDHADL
-1059 STVADIEL
+1059 GTVADIEL

-1073 RSNVEVQVQRAM
+1073 RNNVETQVKTAM
-1085 QTLDNTYDKL
+1085 QTLDNVYSKL
-1095 LSDGNLVYQSGKSLT
+1095 LEDGNISFNSGKSLT

-1179 EVSEVKQKMAEGLE
+1179 EVSEVKQKMAEGLDAE
-1193 REAKE
+1193 VEQDNPVVSPE
-1198 EDRIKPKKLS
+1198 PTKK
-1208 NRKKRRVNK
+1208 
-1217 STHINKSKNNESVV
+1217 SVV
-1231 GGEADIER
+1231 
-1239 RRKKELK
+1239 L
-1246 NRFGNHVEL
+1246 
-1255 ISSKNNTV
+1255 
-1263 IQRNG
+1263 
-1268 LFLPN
+1268 
-1273 KENYSPQKVP
+1273 
-1283 TEKLFE
+1283 
-1289 EFDKINAKYDAELAS
+1289 
-1304 LNSKKGS
+1304 
-1311 KVKSTDE
+1311 DE
-1318 DGEITELIDEALDII
+1318 DSPVSGMVDEALGII
-1333 DEINKEVEASGT
+1333 DEINQEVEASGT

-1393 VATVKYSNDPEDI
+1393 VATVKYSNDPEDV

-1415 VLSTQKTT
+1415 VLSTQKTS

-1470 NATVKFDGGPSA
+1470 NATVKFEGGPSA

-1521 VNIIDGPIPDGLTNN
+1521 GNIIDGPIPAGLTKN
-1536 SVVEI
+1536 SIVEI
-1541 AAYFGPTDEVMV
+1541 ASYFGPTDEVMV

>member
-42 QVRRENLNTAIKLKK
+42 QVRRENLDTAIKLKK

-109 NLAMDSATAS
+109 NLVNDSATVF
-119 SGWGSAL
+119 SGWKSL
-126 GFLEGLFADKIDYRG
+126 LNFADGFFNSNMNDKR
-141 KSYTDSKGRDAKIE
+141 KTYTDSNGKEAVITIE
-155 LDGKN
+155 GKN
-160 YFKTQEGKRTLASQ
+160 YYKTVDGIKTLASQ
-174 EDIKESGMFE
+174 KEIDASKIHGRFDE
-184 SADQIAA
+184 VTA
-191 NMAKSNGYYFGQKTV
+191 NMNSSTAYYVGHKSN
-206 QGVFNAANNLANDGL
+206 QGIYNAFHNTTSSILSGV
-221 AALNSLLKLG
+221 NSVLKLG
-231 GDNAKV
+231 SSNAKV
-237 LDNITRGNYKSVAEA
+237 LDNLARGNYKSVSQA
-252 WDDWSNVNSNS
+252 WDDWSDVNSS
-263 LESLKYSAN
+263 SLKAIYYGLNSKAYGLEEFIAGAVGATEWEKEAATYKAN
-272 IFVNSV
+272 N
-278 EGAMSG
+278 E
-284 FIIGA
+284 
-289 EGWQKNAEARKA
+289 
-301 ENLLWKQKADKEQ
+301 LWGVQADKEQ
-314 ETWYKQ
+314 EAWYKQ
-320 NAKKNKGKGSG
+320 HAEKNKNAKSKG
-331 LGGVYDKVTT
+331 LGGVYDSV
-341 GLQGYIDNE
+341 IDGIQNKLNTN
-350 RDEFNT
+350 RDFFDNY
-356 ISNVASA
+356 SNLESA
-363 IQQRAMDLEG
+363 MQRRAIELGG
-373 RTKQSFAQKTKQVDK
+373 RTEQTFAQKTKQIDK
-388 SLYTDPI
+388 SLYKDPI
-395 TGRQFTKE
+395 TGQQFTKE
-403 KVNDPNNEAGGL
+403 TVNDPSKEAGGL
-415 ASAWDLKKLALNDDG
+415 ASAWDLKKLALNADG
-430 SVQVD
+430 SVQLDAQNKPV
-435 SQGQPIYIDK
+435 YIDK

-452 KDSNSGAIFDKYFFG
+452 KDSNSGAVFDKYFFG

-482 STILFN
+482 TTLLLE
-488 KGVGLATKG
+488 KGLG
-497 ARAAS
+497 AAS
-502 KGLSESIIKSEANA
+502 KGLQSVGKGVKTLDKA
-516 VARGIGLNANKFMV
+516 VGLNANRFMI
-530 NQGEKLIDKVI
+530 NQSEKLTAKIAGTAEKALDSKL
-541 GKVSKVTDKMGTGT
+541 GKLAESTI
-555 TVGGKKIM
+555 GGKKVTT
-563 SKFAPNMK
+563 KFAPTLK
-571 ETMQGIGGRLDS
+571 DGLQGAKGVSSEKIRHFS
-583 KVKDFSRNMLVA
+583 KSMAIA
-595 YMEGAGESDQIAN
+595 YLEGADESDQIAN
-608 DVRNKVMEEK
+608 DVRNKIMEEK

-639 SLDSPQAFLKAG
+639 SLDSPQAFLRAG

-703 NKTLSRTLRNNPY
+703 NKTLSRTLRSNPY
-716 DAINPINLVRD
+716 DAINPLTLIKDVG
-727 ISKGGMAAGGI
+727 KGAMAAGGI

-833 SAISGMNGGY
+833 SIVNGVNGGY

-853 KNIMARTPA
+853 KNIMSRTPS
-862 TKEEIDKFF
+862 TREEINKFF
-871 NTSLSS
+871 ETSLSS
-877 TNLTETLDKVE
+877 TNLNETLDKIE
-888 ELRSPYKSIVDDKT
+888 ELRSPYTFETDK
-902 GEPRLVPK
+902 ESNIPVKRLK
-910 SKKELREDADAVDE
+910 NKTELKEDAEKVEE
-924 LNRDNFVSHLMAAA
+924 LQRDSFIAHMIAAA
-938 TQGLSGEFD
+938 SQGNSDAFD
-947 KVIDKSLEQEGLEPD
+947 KVIDMATKQEGLEPE
-962 DLVQLQEAKN
+962 DLIQLQEAKN
-972 LNQFISNTFDR
+972 LNKFISTTFDR
-983 FASTPGYDATALT
+983 FASLSGYDATALT
-996 LNRVQRRLLEN
+996 LNRVQRKLLED
-1007 TLEEVKGYKTGL
+1007 TLEEVQGYKTGL
-1019 VNALN
+1019 ENALN

-1047 VFDMHGNDHADL
+1047 VFDMLTEYGNDHADL

-1073 RSNVEVQVQRAM
+1073 RDNVETQVKTAM
-1085 QTLDNTYDKL
+1085 QTLDNVYSKL
-1095 LSDGNLVYQSGKSLT
+1095 LEDGNISFNSGKSLT

-1155 AKEAFVDSAT
+1155 AKEAFVDSAV
-1165 KVPTD
+1165 KVPTA
-1170 EEIEAQENP
+1170 EEIESQWKP
-1179 EVSEVKQKMAEGLE
+1179 EVAAAKQQVADGLE

-1393 VATVKYSNDPEDI
+1393 VATIKYSNDPEDV

-1415 VLSTQKTT
+1415 VLSTQKTS

-1465 PDDKG
+1465 PDDEG

-1521 VNIIDGPIPDGLTNN
+1521 GNIIDGPIPAGLTNN

-1593 DLDTAIKNIFKT
+1593 DLDTAIKDIFKT

>member
-42 QVRRENLNTAIKLKK
+42 QVRRENLDTAIKLKK

-109 NLAMDSATAS
+109 NLVNDSATVF
-119 SGWGSAL
+119 SGWKSL
-126 GFLEGLFADKIDYRG
+126 LNFADGFFNSNMNDKR
-141 KSYTDSKGRDAKIE
+141 KTYTDSNGKEAVITIE
-155 LDGKN
+155 GKN
-160 YFKTQEGKRTLASQ
+160 YYKTVDGIKTLASQ
-174 EDIKESGMFE
+174 KEIDASKIHGRFDE
-184 SADQIAA
+184 VTA
-191 NMAKSNGYYFGQKTV
+191 NMNSSTAYYVGHKSN
-206 QGVFNAANNLANDGL
+206 QGIYNAFHNTTSSILSGV
-221 AALNSLLKLG
+221 NSVLKLG
-231 GDNAKV
+231 SSNAKV
-237 LDNITRGNYKSVAEA
+237 LDNLARGNYKSVSQA
-252 WDDWSNVNSNS
+252 WDDWSDVNSS
-263 LESLKYSAN
+263 SLKAIYYGL
-272 IFVNSV
+272 NSKAYGL
-278 EGAMSG
+278 EEFIAGA
-284 FIIGA
+284 IGA
-289 EGWQKNAEARKA
+289 TEWEKA
-301 ENLLWKQKADKEQ
+301 AATYKANNELWGAQADKEQ
-314 ETWYKQ
+314 EAWYKQ
-320 NAKKNKGKGSG
+320 HAEKNKNAKSKG
-331 LGGVYDKVTT
+331 LGGVYDSV
-341 GLQGYIDNE
+341 IDGIQNKLNTN
-350 RDEFNT
+350 RDFFDNY
-356 ISNVASA
+356 SNLESA
-363 IQQRAMDLEG
+363 MQRRAIELGG
-373 RTKQSFAQKTKQVDK
+373 RTEQTFAQKTKQVDK
-388 SLYTDPI
+388 SLYKDPI
-395 TGRQFTKE
+395 TGQQFTKE
-403 KVNDPNNEAGGL
+403 TVNDPSKEAGGL
-415 ASAWDLKKLALNDDG
+415 ASAWDLKKLALNADG
-430 SVQVD
+430 SVQLDAQNKPV
-435 SQGQPIYIDK
+435 YVDK

-452 KDSNSGAIFDKYFFG
+452 KDSNSGAVFDKYFFG

-482 STILFN
+482 TTLLLE
-488 KGVGLATKG
+488 KGLG
-497 ARAAS
+497 AAS
-502 KGLSESIIKSEANA
+502 KGLQSVGKGVKTLDKA
-516 VARGIGLNANKFMV
+516 VGLNANRFMI
-530 NQGEKLIDKVI
+530 NQSEKLTARIAGTAEKALDSKLGKLAESTI
-541 GKVSKVTDKMGTGT
+541 GGRKIT
-555 TVGGKKIM
+555 T
-563 SKFAPNMK
+563 KFAPTLKDGLQSAKGVSNEK
-571 ETMQGIGGRLDS
+571 IRHFS
-583 KVKDFSRNMLVA
+583 KSMAIA
-595 YMEGAGESDQIAN
+595 YLEGADESDQIAN
-608 DVRNKVMEEK
+608 DVRNKIMEEK

-651 IEANKQRSEW
+651 IEANRQRSEW
-661 LEANPEEAKEVFG
+661 LETNPEDAKEVFA

-716 DAINPINLVRD
+716 DAINPLSLIKDLG
-727 ISKGGMAAGGI
+727 KGGMAAGGI
-738 LKKTYNRELGAAMK
+738 LKKTYNREFGAALK
-752 QTMSTLNKVGKKTL
+752 QTMQTMGKVGKKTL
-766 GNEAIKQGFIEGVM
+766 GNEAIKQGFIEGAM

-833 SAISGMNGGY
+833 SIVNGVNGGY

-853 KNIMARTPA
+853 KNIMSRTPS
-862 TKEEIDKFF
+862 TREEINKFF
-871 NTSLSS
+871 ETSLSS
-877 TNLTETLDKVE
+877 TNLNETLDQIEELNSPYTFDRDENSGVTSRRVKTKEELKNDAEKVE
-888 ELRSPYKSIVDDKT
+888 ELQ
-902 GEPRLVPK
+902 
-910 SKKELREDADAVDE
+910 
-924 LNRDNFVSHLMAAA
+924 RDNFVAHMIAAA
-938 TQGLSGEFD
+938 SQGNSDSFD
-947 KVIDKSLEQEGLEPD
+947 KVIDMATQQEGLEPE
-962 DLVQLQEAKN
+962 DLIQLQEAKN
-972 LNQFISNTFDR
+972 LNKFISTTFDR
-983 FASTPGYDATALT
+983 FASLSGYDATALT
-996 LNRVQRRLLEN
+996 LNRVQRKLLED
-1007 TLEEVKGYKTGL
+1007 TLEEVQDYKTGL
-1019 VNALN
+1019 DNALN

-1047 VFDMHGNDHADL
+1047 VFDMLTEYGNDHADL

-1073 RSNVEVQVQRAM
+1073 RNNVETQVKTAM
-1085 QTLDNTYDKL
+1085 QTLDNVYSKL
-1095 LSDGNLVYQSGKSLT
+1095 LEDGNISFNSGKSLT

-1155 AKEAFVDSAT
+1155 AKEAFVGSAT

-1179 EVSEVKQKMAEGLE
+1179 EVSKVKQKMAEGL
-1193 REAKE
+1193 
-1198 EDRIKPKKLS
+1198 
-1208 NRKKRRVNK
+1208 
-1217 STHINKSKNNESVV
+1217 
-1231 GGEADIER
+1231 
-1239 RRKKELK
+1239 
-1246 NRFGNHVEL
+1246 
-1255 ISSKNNTV
+1255 
-1263 IQRNG
+1263 
-1268 LFLPN
+1268 
-1273 KENYSPQKVP
+1273 
-1283 TEKLFE
+1283 
-1289 EFDKINAKYDAELAS
+1289 DAEVEQDNPIIS
-1304 LNSKKGS
+1304 PEPTKKAPII
-1311 KVKSTDE
+1311 DE
-1318 DGEITELIDEALDII
+1318 DSPVSGMVDEALDII

-1470 NATVKFDGGPSA
+1470 NATVKFEGGPSA

-1521 VNIIDGPIPDGLTNN
+1521 GNIIDGPIPNGLTNN

-1593 DLDTAIKNIFKT
+1593 DLDTAIKDIFKT

>member
-42 QVRRENLNTAIKLKK
+42 QVRRENLDTAIKLKK

-109 NLAMDSATAS
+109 NLVMDSATAS

-126 GFLEGLFADKIDYRG
+126 GFLEGLFTDKIDYRG
-141 KSYTDSKGRDAKIE
+141 KSYTDSKGRDTKIE

-191 NMAKSNGYYFGQKTV
+191 NMAKSNGYYFGQKTK
-206 QGVFNAANNLANDGL
+206 QGVFNATNNLANDGL

-284 FIIGA
+284 VIIGA

-373 RTKQSFAQKTKQVDK
+373 RTQQSFAQKTKQVDK

-415 ASAWDLKKLALNDDG
+415 TSAWDLKKLALNDDG

-482 STILFN
+482 STIMFD

-497 ARAAS
+497 VRAAS
-502 KGLSESIIKSEANA
+502 KGLARDAIKSEAGA

-530 NQGEKLIDKVI
+530 NQGEKLIDKII
-541 GKVSKVTDKMGTGT
+541 GKTAKVADRMGAGT

-626 TDKIAQKIMEENP
+626 TDKISQKIMEENP
-639 SLDSPQAFLKAG
+639 SLDSPQAFLRAG

-661 LEANPEEAKEVFG
+661 LEKNPEEAKEVFA

-703 NKTLSRTLRNNPY
+703 NKTLSRTLRENPY
-716 DAINPINLVRD
+716 DAINPLNLIKD
-727 ISKGGMAAGGI
+727 IGKGGKSAAGI

-862 TKEEIDKFF
+862 TREEIDKFF

-902 GEPRLVPK
+902 GESRLVPK
-910 SKKELREDADAVDE
+910 SKKELREDADSIDE
-924 LNRDNFVSHLMAAA
+924 LNKDNFVSHLMAAA

-947 KVIDKSLEQEGLEPD
+947 KVIDKSLAQEGLEPD
-962 DLVQLQEAKN
+962 DLIQLQEAKN

-1007 TLEEVKGYKTGL
+1007 TLEEVQGYKTGL
-1019 VNALN
+1019 DNALN

-1047 VFDMHGNDHADL
+1047 VFDMLTEYGNDHADL

-1073 RSNVEVQVQRAM
+1073 RNNVEAQVQRAM

-1141 LEERKDVLDKREKL
+1141 LEERRDVLDKREKL

-1179 EVSEVKQKMAEGLE
+1179 EVSEVKQKMAEGL
-1193 REAKE
+1193 
-1198 EDRIKPKKLS
+1198 
-1208 NRKKRRVNK
+1208 
-1217 STHINKSKNNESVV
+1217 
-1231 GGEADIER
+1231 
-1239 RRKKELK
+1239 
-1246 NRFGNHVEL
+1246 
-1255 ISSKNNTV
+1255 
-1263 IQRNG
+1263 
-1268 LFLPN
+1268 
-1273 KENYSPQKVP
+1273 
-1283 TEKLFE
+1283 
-1289 EFDKINAKYDAELAS
+1289 DAEVEQDNPIIS
-1304 LNSKKGS
+1304 PEPTKKAPII
-1311 KVKSTDE
+1311 DE
-1318 DGEITELIDEALDII
+1318 DSPVSGMVNEALDII
-1333 DEINKEVEASGT
+1333 NEINQEVEASGT

-1354 GDALAIEDAV
+1354 GDALAVEDAV

-1393 VATVKYSNDPEDI
+1393 VATVKYSNDPEDV

-1470 NATVKFDGGPSA
+1470 NATVKFEGGPSA

-1521 VNIIDGPIPDGLTNN
+1521 GNIIDGPIPNGLTNN

-1565 KPDSSKAN
+1565 KPDSAKAN

-1593 DLDTAIKNIFKT
+1593 DLDSAIKDIFRT

-1619 QNNIIEKNC
+1619 QNNIVEKNC

>member
-1 MLSPDKNKSLY
+1 MNSS
-12 GGDTLLRSVSLADD
+12 
-26 TLKIINRDPEK
+26 
-37 RKALQ
+37 
-42 QVRRENLNTAIKLKK
+42 TA
-57 EAQDYYAGLEKDK
+57 YYVGH
-70 NFKPTTDYQKALF
+70 
-83 SSQMKQQKWLN
+83 
-94 DDEQARIKMQQDQRD
+94 
-109 NLAMDSATAS
+109 
-119 SGWGSAL
+119 
-126 GFLEGLFADKIDYRG
+126 
-141 KSYTDSKGRDAKIE
+141 
-155 LDGKN
+155 
-160 YFKTQEGKRTLASQ
+160 
-174 EDIKESGMFE
+174 
-184 SADQIAA
+184 
-191 NMAKSNGYYFGQKTV
+191 KSN
-206 QGVFNAANNLANDGL
+206 QGIYNAFHNTTSSIISGV
-221 AALNSLLKLG
+221 NSVLKLG
-231 GDNAKV
+231 SSNAKV
-237 LDNITRGNYKSVAEA
+237 LDNLARGNYKSASQA
-252 WDDWSNVNSNS
+252 WDDWSDVNSS
-263 LESLKYSAN
+263 SLKAIYYGLNSKAYGLEEFIAGAVGATEWEKEAATYKAN
-272 IFVNSV
+272 N
-278 EGAMSG
+278 ELWGA
-284 FIIGA
+284 
-289 EGWQKNAEARKA
+289 Q
-301 ENLLWKQKADKEQ
+301 ADKEQ
-314 ETWYKQ
+314 EAWYKQ
-320 NAKKNKGKGSG
+320 HAEKNKNAKSKG
-331 LGGVYDKVTT
+331 LGGVYDSV
-341 GLQGYIDNE
+341 IDGIQNKLNTN
-350 RDEFNT
+350 RDFFDNY
-356 ISNVASA
+356 SNLESA
-363 IQQRAMDLEG
+363 MQRRAIELGG
-373 RTKQSFAQKTKQVDK
+373 RTEQTFAQKTKQVDK
-388 SLYTDPI
+388 SLYKDPI
-395 TGRQFTKE
+395 TGQQFTKE
-403 KVNDPNNEAGGL
+403 TVNDPSKEAGGL
-415 ASAWDLKKLALNDDG
+415 ASAWDLKKLALNADG
-430 SVQVD
+430 SVQLDAQNKPV
-435 SQGQPIYIDK
+435 YINK

-452 KDSNSGAIFDKYFFG
+452 KDSNSGAVFDKYFFG

-482 STILFN
+482 TTLLLE
-488 KGVGLATKG
+488 KGLG
-497 ARAAS
+497 AAS
-502 KGLSESIIKSEANA
+502 KGLQSVGKGVKALDKA
-516 VARGIGLNANKFMV
+516 VGLNANRFMI
-530 NQGEKLIDKVI
+530 NQSEKLTAKIAGTAEKALDSKL
-541 GKVSKVTDKMGTGT
+541 GKLAESTI
-555 TVGGKKIM
+555 GGKKVTT
-563 SKFAPNMK
+563 KFAPTLK
-571 ETMQGIGGRLDS
+571 DGLQGAKGVSSEKIRHFS
-583 KVKDFSRNMLVA
+583 KSMAIA
-595 YMEGAGESDQIAN
+595 YLEGADESDQIAN
-608 DVRNKVMEEK
+608 DVRNKIMEEK

-639 SLDSPQAFLKAG
+639 SLDSPQAFLRAG

-661 LEANPEEAKEVFG
+661 LEANPEDAKEVFA

-716 DAINPINLVRD
+716 DAINPLSLIKDLG
-727 ISKGGMAAGGI
+727 KGGMAAGGI
-738 LKKTYNRELGAAMK
+738 LKKTYNKELGAAMR

-766 GNEAIKQGFIEGVM
+766 GNEAIKQGFIEGVL

-815 AENMYA
+815 AESMYA

-833 SAISGMNGGY
+833 SIVNGVNGGY

-853 KNIMARTPA
+853 KNIMSRTPS
-862 TKEEIDKFF
+862 TRDEINKFF
-871 NTSLSS
+871 ETSLSS
-877 TNLTETLDKVE
+877 TNLNEVLDKIE
-888 ELRSPYKSIVDDKT
+888 ELNYPYVSEIDSESGDVKLRDKT
-902 GEPRLVPK
+902 KE
-910 SKKELREDADAVDE
+910 ELREDAEKIEE
-924 LNRDNFVSHLMAAA
+924 LQKDSFISHMIAAA
-938 TQGLSGEFD
+938 SQGNSDAFD
-947 KVIDKSLEQEGLEPD
+947 KVIDMATTQEGLEPD
-962 DLVQLQEAKN
+962 DLIQLQEAKN
-972 LNQFISNTFDR
+972 LNKFISTTFDR
-983 FASTPGYDATALT
+983 FASLPGYDATALT
-996 LNRVQRRLLEN
+996 LNRVQRRLLED
-1007 TLEEVKGYKTGL
+1007 TLEEVQGYKTGL
-1019 VNALN
+1019 ENALN
-1024 ERKDTRLM
+1024 ERKDARLM

-1047 VFDMHGNDHADL
+1047 VFDILTEHGNDHADL

-1073 RSNVEVQVQRAM
+1073 RDNVEEQVKKAM
-1085 QTLDNTYDKL
+1085 QTLDSTYDKL
-1095 LSDGNLVYQSGKSLT
+1095 LEGGITARNSSKLLT

-1141 LEERKDVLDKREKL
+1141 LDERKDVLDKREQL
-1155 AKEAFVDSAT
+1155 AKEAFINSAV
-1165 KVPTD
+1165 KVPTA
-1170 EEIEAQENP
+1170 EEIESQWK
-1179 EVSEVKQKMAEGLE
+1179 SEVAAAKQQVADGLE

-1198 EDRIKPKKLS
+1198 EYRIKPKKLS

-1231 GGEADIER
+1231 GGEVDIENR
-1239 RRKKELK
+1239 RQKALSTLRTMNKPNSHIWTADVGNWVEKYIGEKE
-1246 NRFGNHVEL
+1246 E
-1255 ISSKNNTV
+1255 V
-1263 IQRNG
+1263 IN
-1268 LFLPN
+1268 
-1273 KENYSPQKVP
+1273 
-1283 TEKLFE
+1283 
-1289 EFDKINAKYDAELAS
+1289 KINAEYDAELAS

-1318 DGEITELIDEALDII
+1318 DGEITELIDEALGII
-1333 DEINKEVEASGT
+1333 DEINEEIEASGT

-1373 YRDGNMPIIENLERS
+1373 YKDGNMPIIENLERS

-1393 VATVKYSNDPEDI
+1393 VATVKYSNDPEDV

-1415 VLSTQKTT
+1415 VLSTQKTS

-1521 VNIIDGPIPDGLTNN
+1521 GNIIDGPIPDGLTKN

>member
-42 QVRRENLNTAIKLKK
+42 QVRRENLDTAIKLKK

-126 GFLEGLFADKIDYRG
+126 GFLEGLFANKIDYRG
-141 KSYTDSKGRDAKIE
+141 KSYTDSKGRDAEIE

-206 QGVFNAANNLANDGL
+206 QGVFNATNNLANDGL

-252 WDDWSNVNSNS
+252 WDDWSDVNSNS

-284 FIIGA
+284 VIGA

-356 ISNVASA
+356 ISNIASA

-373 RTKQSFAQKTKQVDK
+373 RTQQSFAQKTKQVDK

-395 TGRQFTKE
+395 TGKQFTKE
-403 KVNDPNNEAGGL
+403 KVNDPNNEVGGL
-415 ASAWDLKKLALNDDG
+415 VSVWDLKKLALNDDG
-430 SVQVD
+430 FVQVD

-452 KDSNSGAIFDKYFFG
+452 KDSNSGAVFDKYFFG

-482 STILFN
+482 STIMFN

-497 ARAAS
+497 VRAAS

-516 VARGIGLNANKFMV
+516 VARGIGLNANKFMA
-530 NQGEKLIDKVI
+530 NQGEKLIDKII
-541 GKVSKVTDKMGTGT
+541 GKTAKVADRMGAGT

-608 DVRNKVMEEK
+608 DVRNKIMEEK

-626 TDKIAQKIMEENP
+626 TDKIAQKIIEENP
-639 SLDSPQAFLKAG
+639 SLDSPQAFLRAG

-716 DAINPINLVRD
+716 DAINPVNLIKD
-727 ISKGGMAAGGI
+727 LGKGGMVAGGI

-833 SAISGMNGGY
+833 SVISGMNGGY

-853 KNIMARTPA
+853 KNIMARTPS

-1007 TLEEVKGYKTGL
+1007 TLEEVQGYKTGL
-1019 VNALN
+1019 DNALN

-1047 VFDMHGNDHADL
+1047 VFDMLTEYGNDHADL

-1073 RSNVEVQVQRAM
+1073 RNNVEAQVQRAM

-1141 LEERKDVLDKREKL
+1141 LDERKDVLDKREKL

-1179 EVSEVKQKMAEGLE
+1179 EVSEVKQKMAEGL
-1193 REAKE
+1193 
-1198 EDRIKPKKLS
+1198 
-1208 NRKKRRVNK
+1208 
-1217 STHINKSKNNESVV
+1217 
-1231 GGEADIER
+1231 
-1239 RRKKELK
+1239 
-1246 NRFGNHVEL
+1246 
-1255 ISSKNNTV
+1255 
-1263 IQRNG
+1263 
-1268 LFLPN
+1268 
-1273 KENYSPQKVP
+1273 
-1283 TEKLFE
+1283 
-1289 EFDKINAKYDAELAS
+1289 DAEVEQDNPIVS
-1304 LNSKKGS
+1304 PEPTKKAPII
-1311 KVKSTDE
+1311 DE
-1318 DGEITELIDEALDII
+1318 DSPVSGMVNEALDII
-1333 DEINKEVEASGT
+1333 DEINQEVEASGT

-1354 GDALAIEDAV
+1354 GDSLAIEDAV

-1373 YRDGNMPIIENLERS
+1373 YKDGNIPIIENLERS

-1507 EDVFGIPVGDKARI
+1507 EDVFGIPVGGKARI
-1521 VNIIDGPIPDGLTNN
+1521 GNIIDGPIPAGLTNN
-1536 SVVEI
+1536 SIVEI
-1541 AAYFGPTDEVMV
+1541 ATYFGPTDEVMV
-1553 ISENGNTYYIPM
+1553 LSENGTVYYIPM

-1593 DLDTAIKNIFKT
+1593 DLDTAIKDIFKT
-1605 NPEITAEDLLSLLE
+1605 NPEIIAEDLLSLLE

>member
-42 QVRRENLNTAIKLKK
+42 QVRRENLDTAIKLKK

-160 YFKTQEGKRTLASQ
+160 YFKTQGGKRTLASQ

-191 NMAKSNGYYFGQKTV
+191 NMAKSNGYYFGQKTK
-206 QGVFNAANNLANDGL
+206 QGVFNATNNLANDGL

-263 LESLKYSAN
+263 LESLKYSTN

-284 FIIGA
+284 VIGA

-373 RTKQSFAQKTKQVDK
+373 RTQQSFAQKTKQVDK

-482 STILFN
+482 STIMFD

-497 ARAAS
+497 VRAAS
-502 KGLSESIIKSEANA
+502 KGLARDAIKSEAGA

-530 NQGEKLIDKVI
+530 NQGEKLIDKII
-541 GKVSKVTDKMGTGT
+541 GKTAKVADRMGAGT

-608 DVRNKVMEEK
+608 DVRNKIMEEK

-639 SLDSPQAFLKAG
+639 SLDSPQAFLRAG

-703 NKTLSRTLRNNPY
+703 NKTLSRTLRENPY
-716 DAINPINLVRD
+716 DAINPVNLIRD
-727 ISKGGMAAGGI
+727 LGKGGKSAAGI

-833 SAISGMNGGY
+833 SVISGMNGGY

-853 KNIMARTPA
+853 KNIMARTPS

-910 SKKELREDADAVDE
+910 SKKELREDADAIDE

-947 KVIDKSLEQEGLEPD
+947 KVIDKSLAQEGLEPD
-962 DLVQLQEAKN
+962 DLLQLQEAKN

-1007 TLEEVKGYKTGL
+1007 TLEEVQGYKTGL
-1019 VNALN
+1019 DNALN

-1047 VFDMHGNDHADL
+1047 VFDMLTEYGNDHADL

-1073 RSNVEVQVQRAM
+1073 RNNVEAQVQRAM

-1141 LEERKDVLDKREKL
+1141 LEERKDVLDKREQL

-1179 EVSEVKQKMAEGLE
+1179 EVSEVKQKMAEGL
-1193 REAKE
+1193 
-1198 EDRIKPKKLS
+1198 
-1208 NRKKRRVNK
+1208 
-1217 STHINKSKNNESVV
+1217 
-1231 GGEADIER
+1231 
-1239 RRKKELK
+1239 
-1246 NRFGNHVEL
+1246 
-1255 ISSKNNTV
+1255 
-1263 IQRNG
+1263 
-1268 LFLPN
+1268 
-1273 KENYSPQKVP
+1273 
-1283 TEKLFE
+1283 
-1289 EFDKINAKYDAELAS
+1289 DAEVEQDNPVVS
-1304 LNSKKGS
+1304 PEPTKKAPII
-1311 KVKSTDE
+1311 DE
-1318 DGEITELIDEALDII
+1318 DSPVSGMVNEALDII
-1333 DEINKEVEASGT
+1333 NEINQEVEASGT

-1393 VATVKYSNDPEDI
+1393 VATVKYSNDPEDV

-1415 VLSTQKTT
+1415 VLSTQKTS

-1521 VNIIDGPIPDGLTNN
+1521 GNIIDGPIPAGLTKN

-1541 AAYFGPTDEVMV
+1541 ATYFGPTDEVMV

-1565 KPDSSKAN
+1565 KPDSAKAN

-1593 DLDTAIKNIFKT
+1593 DLDTAIKDIFKT

>member
-1 MLSPDKNKSLY
+1 
-12 GGDTLLRSVSLADD
+12 
-26 TLKIINRDPEK
+26 
-37 RKALQ
+37 
-42 QVRRENLNTAIKLKK
+42 
-57 EAQDYYAGLEKDK
+57 
-70 NFKPTTDYQKALF
+70 
-83 SSQMKQQKWLN
+83 
-94 DDEQARIKMQQDQRD
+94 
-109 NLAMDSATAS
+109 
-119 SGWGSAL
+119 
-126 GFLEGLFADKIDYRG
+126 
-141 KSYTDSKGRDAKIE
+141 
-155 LDGKN
+155 
-160 YFKTQEGKRTLASQ
+160 
-174 EDIKESGMFE
+174 MF
-184 SADQIAA
+184 D
-191 NMAKSNGYYFGQKTV
+191 
-206 QGVFNAANNLANDGL
+206 
-221 AALNSLLKLG
+221 
-231 GDNAKV
+231 
-237 LDNITRGNYKSVAEA
+237 
-252 WDDWSNVNSNS
+252 
-263 LESLKYSAN
+263 
-272 IFVNSV
+272 
-278 EGAMSG
+278 
-284 FIIGA
+284 
-289 EGWQKNAEARKA
+289 
-301 ENLLWKQKADKEQ
+301 
-314 ETWYKQ
+314 
-320 NAKKNKGKGSG
+320 
-331 LGGVYDKVTT
+331 
-341 GLQGYIDNE
+341 
-350 RDEFNT
+350 
-356 ISNVASA
+356 
-363 IQQRAMDLEG
+363 
-373 RTKQSFAQKTKQVDK
+373 
-388 SLYTDPI
+388 
-395 TGRQFTKE
+395 
-403 KVNDPNNEAGGL
+403 
-415 ASAWDLKKLALNDDG
+415 
-430 SVQVD
+430 
-435 SQGQPIYIDK
+435 
-445 FSKWEAF
+445 
-452 KDSNSGAIFDKYFFG
+452 
-467 DVVLTEG
+467 
-474 IETLGDIG
+474 
-482 STILFN
+482 

-497 ARAAS
+497 VRAAS
-502 KGLSESIIKSEANA
+502 KGLARDAIKSEAGA
-516 VARGIGLNANKFMV
+516 VARGIGLNANKFMA
-530 NQGEKLIDKVI
+530 NQGEKLIDKII
-541 GKVSKVTDKMGTGT
+541 GKTAKVADRMGAGT

-583 KVKDFSRNMLVA
+583 KIKDFSRNMLVA

-608 DVRNKVMEEK
+608 DVRNKIMEEK

-639 SLDSPQAFLKAG
+639 SLDSPQAFLRAG

-661 LEANPEEAKEVFG
+661 LEKNPEEAKEVFA

-703 NKTLSRTLRNNPY
+703 NKTLSRTLRENPY
-716 DAINPINLVRD
+716 DAINPLNLIKD
-727 ISKGGMAAGGI
+727 IGKGGKSAAGI

-862 TKEEIDKFF
+862 TREEIDKFF

-888 ELRSPYKSIVDDKT
+888 ELRSPYKSVVDDKT

-910 SKKELREDADAVDE
+910 SKKELREDADAIDE

-947 KVIDKSLEQEGLEPD
+947 KVIDKSLAQEGLEPD
-962 DLVQLQEAKN
+962 DLIQLQEAKN

-1007 TLEEVKGYKTGL
+1007 TLEEVQGYKTGL
-1019 VNALN
+1019 DNALN

-1047 VFDMHGNDHADL
+1047 VFDMLTEYGNDHADL

-1073 RSNVEVQVQRAM
+1073 RNNVEAQVQRAM

-1155 AKEAFVDSAT
+1155 AKEAFVDSAV
-1165 KVPTD
+1165 KVPTA
-1170 EEIEAQENP
+1170 EEIESQWKP
-1179 EVSEVKQKMAEGLE
+1179 EVAAAKQQVADGLE
-1193 REAKE
+1193 REAAADDE
-1198 EDRIKPKKLS
+1198 IRYQELS
-1208 NRKKRRVNK
+1208 RRKKRKANK
-1217 STHINKSKNNESVV
+1217 STRISRQKNNNLATPKVKTEVSTTSANIVS
-1231 GGEADIER
+1231 EDDIEKR
-1239 RRKKELK
+1239 RQKELDENSYRIVVK
-1246 NRFGNHVEL
+1246 SEQFKYKREGNTEYIAVETL
-1255 ISSKNNTV
+1255 ANGEKRYTVVNENNLV
-1263 IQRNG
+1263 IGGKGNLG
-1268 LFLPN
+1268 TYDGSVSLHKIMPSDDGIYTLVGTF
-1273 KENYSPQKVP
+1273 ENIDNEVE
-1283 TEKLFE
+1283 T
-1289 EFDKINAKYDAELAS
+1289 KINAKYDAELS
-1304 LNSKKGS
+1304 NLRDKVEPTKK
-1311 KVKSTDE
+1311 KTAKSTD
-1318 DGEITELIDEALDII
+1318 DGEITELIDEALEII
-1333 DEINKEVEASGT
+1333 DEINKEVEAFGT

-1388 GDGKL
+1388 GNGKL
-1393 VATVKYSNDPEDI
+1393 VATVKYSNDPEDV

-1415 VLSTQKTT
+1415 VLSTQKTS

-1521 VNIIDGPIPDGLTNN
+1521 GNIIDGPIPAGLTKN

-1541 AAYFGPTDEVMV
+1541 ATYFGPTDEVMV

-1588 PTLMD
+1588 PEV
-1593 DLDTAIKNIFKT
+1593 LDSLDEAIKDIFKT

>member
-42 QVRRENLNTAIKLKK
+42 QVRRENLDTAIKLKK

-126 GFLEGLFADKIDYRG
+126 GFLEGLFANKIDYRG

-206 QGVFNAANNLANDGL
+206 QGVFNATNNLANDGL

-263 LESLKYSAN
+263 LESLKYSTN

-278 EGAMSG
+278 EGVMSG
-284 FIIGA
+284 VIGA

-373 RTKQSFAQKTKQVDK
+373 RTQQSFAQKTKQVDK

-452 KDSNSGAIFDKYFFG
+452 KDSNSGAVFDKYFFG

-482 STILFN
+482 STIMFD

-497 ARAAS
+497 VRAAS
-502 KGLSESIIKSEANA
+502 KGLARDAIKSEAGA
-516 VARGIGLNANKFMV
+516 VARGIGLNANKFMA
-530 NQGEKLIDKVI
+530 NQGEKLIDKII
-541 GKVSKVTDKMGTGT
+541 GKTAKVADRMGAGT

-639 SLDSPQAFLKAG
+639 SLDSPQAFLRAG

-661 LEANPEEAKEVFG
+661 LEKNPEEAKEVFA

-716 DAINPINLVRD
+716 DAINPVNLIKD
-727 ISKGGMAAGGI
+727 LGKGGMAAGGI

-862 TKEEIDKFF
+862 TREEIDKFF

-902 GEPRLVPK
+902 GKPRLVPK

-924 LNRDNFVSHLMAAA
+924 LNRDNFVSHLMSAA

-962 DLVQLQEAKN
+962 DLLQLQEAKN

-1007 TLEEVKGYKTGL
+1007 TLEEVQGYKTGL
-1019 VNALN
+1019 DNALN

-1047 VFDMHGNDHADL
+1047 VFDMLTEYGNDHADL

-1073 RSNVEVQVQRAM
+1073 RNNVEAQVQRAM

-1141 LEERKDVLDKREKL
+1141 LEERKDVLDKREQL
-1155 AKEAFVDSAT
+1155 AKEAFVDSAV
-1165 KVPTD
+1165 KVPTA
-1170 EEIEAQENP
+1170 EEIESQWKP
-1179 EVSEVKQKMAEGLE
+1179 EVAAAKQQVADGLE
-1193 REAKE
+1193 REAAADDE
-1198 EDRIKPKKLS
+1198 IRYQELS
-1208 NRKKRRVNK
+1208 RRKKRKANK
-1217 STHINKSKNNESVV
+1217 STRINRQKNNNLAKPKVKEETTEETPTPEPTSIKPPVKKKKTKKSK
-1231 GGEADIER
+1231 
-1239 RRKKELK
+1239 L
-1246 NRFGNHVEL
+1246 
-1255 ISSKNNTV
+1255 
-1263 IQRNG
+1263 
-1268 LFLPN
+1268 
-1273 KENYSPQKVP
+1273 
-1283 TEKLFE
+1283 
-1289 EFDKINAKYDAELAS
+1289 
-1304 LNSKKGS
+1304 
-1311 KVKSTDE
+1311 KSTDE
-1318 DGEITELIDEALDII
+1318 DGEIIELIDEALDII
-1333 DEINKEVEASGT
+1333 DEINAEIETSGT

-1354 GDALAIEDAV
+1354 GDSLAVEDAV

-1393 VATVKYSNDPEDI
+1393 VATIKYSNDPEDV

-1415 VLSTQKTT
+1415 VLSTQKTS

-1482 KVRLRRQTVEEIQIE
+1482 KVRLRKQTVEEIQIE

-1507 EDVFGIPVGDKARI
+1507 EDVFGIPVGGKARI
-1521 VNIIDGPIPDGLTNN
+1521 GNIIDGPIPNGLTNN

-1541 AAYFGPTDEVMV
+1541 ATYFGPTDEVMV
-1553 ISENGNTYYIPM
+1553 LSENGTVYYIPM
-1565 KPDSSKAN
+1565 KPDSDKAN

-1593 DLDTAIKNIFKT
+1593 DLDTAIKDIFKT

>member
-42 QVRRENLNTAIKLKK
+42 QVRRENLDTAIKLKK

-126 GFLEGLFADKIDYRG
+126 GFLEGLFANKIDYRG

-160 YFKTQEGKRTLASQ
+160 YFKTQGDKRTLASQ

-206 QGVFNAANNLANDGL
+206 QGVFNATNNLANDGL

-284 FIIGA
+284 VIGA

-320 NAKKNKGKGSG
+320 NVKKNKGKGSG

-373 RTKQSFAQKTKQVDK
+373 RTQQSFAQKTKQVDK

-452 KDSNSGAIFDKYFFG
+452 KDSNSGAVFDKYFFG

-482 STILFN
+482 STIIFD

-497 ARAAS
+497 VRAAS
-502 KGLSESIIKSEANA
+502 KGLARDAIKSEAGA
-516 VARGIGLNANKFMV
+516 VARGIGLNANKFMA
-530 NQGEKLIDKVI
+530 NQGEKLIDKII
-541 GKVSKVTDKMGTGT
+541 GKTAKVADRMGAGT

-608 DVRNKVMEEK
+608 DVRNKIMEEK

-626 TDKIAQKIMEENP
+626 TDKIAQKIIEENP
-639 SLDSPQAFLKAG
+639 SLDSPQAFLRAG

-716 DAINPINLVRD
+716 DAINPVNLIKD
-727 ISKGGMAAGGI
+727 LGKGGMAAGGI

-862 TKEEIDKFF
+862 TREETDKFF

-910 SKKELREDADAVDE
+910 SKKELREDADSIDE
-924 LNRDNFVSHLMAAA
+924 LNKDNFVSHLMAAA

-947 KVIDKSLEQEGLEPD
+947 KVIDKSLAQEGLEPD

-1007 TLEEVKGYKTGL
+1007 TLEEVQGYKTGL
-1019 VNALN
+1019 DNALN

-1047 VFDMHGNDHADL
+1047 VFDMLTEYGNDHADL

-1073 RSNVEVQVQRAM
+1073 RNNVEAQVQRAM

-1155 AKEAFVDSAT
+1155 AKEAFVDSAV
-1165 KVPTD
+1165 KVPTA
-1170 EEIEAQENP
+1170 EEIESQWKP
-1179 EVSEVKQKMAEGLE
+1179 EVAAAKQQVADGLE
-1193 REAKE
+1193 REAAADDE
-1198 EDRIKPKKLS
+1198 IRYQELS
-1208 NRKKRRVNK
+1208 RRKKRKANK
-1217 STHINKSKNNESVV
+1217 STRINRQKNNNLAKPKVKEETTEETPTPEPTSIKPPVKKKKTKKSK
-1231 GGEADIER
+1231 
-1239 RRKKELK
+1239 L
-1246 NRFGNHVEL
+1246 
-1255 ISSKNNTV
+1255 
-1263 IQRNG
+1263 
-1268 LFLPN
+1268 
-1273 KENYSPQKVP
+1273 
-1283 TEKLFE
+1283 
-1289 EFDKINAKYDAELAS
+1289 
-1304 LNSKKGS
+1304 
-1311 KVKSTDE
+1311 KSTDE
-1318 DGEITELIDEALDII
+1318 DGEIIELIDEALDII
-1333 DEINKEVEASGT
+1333 DEINAEIETSGT

-1354 GDALAIEDAV
+1354 GDSLAIEDAV

-1393 VATVKYSNDPEDI
+1393 VATVKYSNDPEDV

-1521 VNIIDGPIPDGLTNN
+1521 GNIIDGPIPAGLTKN

-1593 DLDTAIKNIFKT
+1593 DLDTAIKDIFKT

>member
-42 QVRRENLNTAIKLKK
+42 QVRRENLDTAIKLKK

-126 GFLEGLFADKIDYRG
+126 GFLEGLFTDKIYYRG

-160 YFKTQEGKRTLASQ
+160 YFKTQGGKRTLASQ

-206 QGVFNAANNLANDGL
+206 QGVFNANNNLANDGL
-221 AALNSLLKLG
+221 AVLNSLLKLG

-263 LESLKYSAN
+263 LESLKYSVN
-272 IFVNSV
+272 IFVHSV

-284 FIIGA
+284 VIGA

-373 RTKQSFAQKTKQVDK
+373 RTQQSFAQKTKQVDK

-415 ASAWDLKKLALNDDG
+415 ASAWDIKKLALNDDG

-467 DVVLTEG
+467 DVVLTGG

-482 STILFN
+482 STIMFD

-497 ARAAS
+497 VRAAS
-502 KGLSESIIKSEANA
+502 KGLARDAIKSEAGA

-530 NQGEKLIDKVI
+530 NQGEKLIDKII
-541 GKVSKVTDKMGTGT
+541 GKTAKVADRIGAGT

-608 DVRNKVMEEK
+608 DVRNKIMEEK

-639 SLDSPQAFLKAG
+639 SLDSPQAFLRAG

-661 LEANPEEAKEVFG
+661 LEKNPEEAKEVFA

-716 DAINPINLVRD
+716 DAINPVNLIKD
-727 ISKGGMAAGGI
+727 LSKGGMAAGGI

-833 SAISGMNGGY
+833 SVISGMNGGY

-853 KNIMARTPA
+853 KNIMARTPS

-947 KVIDKSLEQEGLEPD
+947 KVIDKSLAQEGLEPD
-962 DLVQLQEAKN
+962 DLMQLQEAKN

-1007 TLEEVKGYKTGL
+1007 TLEEVQGYKTGL
-1019 VNALN
+1019 ENALN

-1047 VFDMHGNDHADL
+1047 VFDMLTEYGNDHADL

-1073 RSNVEVQVQRAM
+1073 RNNVEAQVQRAM

-1179 EVSEVKQKMAEGLE
+1179 EVSEVKQKMAEGL
-1193 REAKE
+1193 
-1198 EDRIKPKKLS
+1198 
-1208 NRKKRRVNK
+1208 
-1217 STHINKSKNNESVV
+1217 
-1231 GGEADIER
+1231 
-1239 RRKKELK
+1239 
-1246 NRFGNHVEL
+1246 
-1255 ISSKNNTV
+1255 
-1263 IQRNG
+1263 
-1268 LFLPN
+1268 
-1273 KENYSPQKVP
+1273 
-1283 TEKLFE
+1283 
-1289 EFDKINAKYDAELAS
+1289 DAEVEQDNPIVS
-1304 LNSKKGS
+1304 PEPTKKAPII
-1311 KVKSTDE
+1311 DE
-1318 DGEITELIDEALDII
+1318 DSPVSGMVNEALDII
-1333 DEINKEVEASGT
+1333 NEINQEVEASGT

-1393 VATVKYSNDPEDI
+1393 VATVKYSNDPEDV

-1415 VLSTQKTT
+1415 VLSTQKTS

-1521 VNIIDGPIPDGLTNN
+1521 GNIIDGPIPDGLTNN
-1536 SVVEI
+1536 SIVEI

-1593 DLDTAIKNIFKT
+1593 DLDTAIKDIFKT

>member
-42 QVRRENLNTAIKLKK
+42 QVRRENLDTAIKLKK

-141 KSYTDSKGRDAKIE
+141 KSYTDSKGRDAEIE

-191 NMAKSNGYYFGQKTV
+191 NMAKSNGYYFGQKTM
-206 QGVFNAANNLANDGL
+206 QGVFNATNNLANDGL

-252 WDDWSNVNSNS
+252 WDDWSNVSSNS

-278 EGAMSG
+278 EGVMSG
-284 FIIGA
+284 VIGA

-373 RTKQSFAQKTKQVDK
+373 RTQQSFAQKTKQVDK

-452 KDSNSGAIFDKYFFG
+452 KDSNSGAVFDKYFFG

-482 STILFN
+482 SIIMFD

-497 ARAAS
+497 VRAAS
-502 KGLSESIIKSEANA
+502 KGLARDAIKSEAGA
-516 VARGIGLNANKFMV
+516 VARGIGLNANKFMA

-541 GKVSKVTDKMGTGT
+541 GKVSKVTDKMGAGT

-608 DVRNKVMEEK
+608 DVRNKIMEEK

-639 SLDSPQAFLKAG
+639 SLDSPQAFLRAG

-716 DAINPINLVRD
+716 DAINPVNLIKD
-727 ISKGGMAAGGI
+727 LGKGGMAAGGI

-862 TKEEIDKFF
+862 TREEIDKFF

-902 GEPRLVPK
+902 GEPKLVPK
-910 SKKELREDADAVDE
+910 SKKELREDADSIDE
-924 LNRDNFVSHLMAAA
+924 LNKDNFVSHLMAAA

-947 KVIDKSLEQEGLEPD
+947 KVIDKSLAQEGLEPD
-962 DLVQLQEAKN
+962 DLMQLQEAKN

-1007 TLEEVKGYKTGL
+1007 TLEEVQGYKTGL
-1019 VNALN
+1019 ENALN

-1047 VFDMHGNDHADL
+1047 VFDMLTEYGNDHADL

-1073 RSNVEVQVQRAM
+1073 RNNVEAQVQRAM

-1155 AKEAFVDSAT
+1155 AKEAFVDSAV

-1179 EVSEVKQKMAEGLE
+1179 EVSEVKQKMAEGLDAE
-1193 REAKE
+1193 VEQDNPVVSPE
-1198 EDRIKPKKLS
+1198 PTKK
-1208 NRKKRRVNK
+1208 
-1217 STHINKSKNNESVV
+1217 SVV
-1231 GGEADIER
+1231 
-1239 RRKKELK
+1239 L
-1246 NRFGNHVEL
+1246 
-1255 ISSKNNTV
+1255 
-1263 IQRNG
+1263 
-1268 LFLPN
+1268 
-1273 KENYSPQKVP
+1273 
-1283 TEKLFE
+1283 
-1289 EFDKINAKYDAELAS
+1289 
-1304 LNSKKGS
+1304 
-1311 KVKSTDE
+1311 DE
-1318 DGEITELIDEALDII
+1318 DSPVSGMVDEALDII
-1333 DEINKEVEASGT
+1333 DEINQEVEASGT

-1393 VATVKYSNDPEDI
+1393 VATIKYSNDPEDI

-1521 VNIIDGPIPDGLTNN
+1521 GNIIDGPIPDGLTKN

-1565 KPDSSKAN
+1565 KPDSAKAN

-1593 DLDTAIKNIFKT
+1593 DLDTAIKDIFKT
-1605 NPEITAEDLLSLLE
+1605 NPEIIAEDLLSLLE